1 MKSKFKK
8 LMAAALVLCLVLA
21 LLPVGVLADNTH
33 SIKLEFDNKFGSAT
47 VDKSTANSGETV
59 TVTSVPQ
66 LGYYT
71 ASVKYSTDGNSQGVP
86 ALRVNGTNDYQFTMP
101 DSDVTVTV
109 SYGATSASNITIVEN
124 ENCTITT
131 DPAGTAFP
139 DQTVKINVSDLES
152 GYSVDK
158 YSVIT
163 DDGMGGIVTV
173 KEDGTFIMP
182 QAPVKVSVT
191 LTYTEPVMYSVT
203 CEADETGGKISAD
216 AASYEAG
223 DTVTVTAIPDEGYQL
238 NRVWAEGTQ
247 LDLIVEA
254 AIVGNIAT
262 FTMPN
267 DDVTVRA
274 EFELIPVVETY
285 SINCVP
291 AEHGELFQDNTRY
304 QEGDIVKILYSPN
317 PGYQLASMRAFAS
330 GEGGHNLWNED
341 ITATQSFEMPGYNV
355 IVVATFVKVAD
366 TYTIGTN
373 VTGNGTVNV
382 SPASTAAAGDW
393 VTVTATPFEGY
404 KLALLNYS
412 FDGHTLTPVKIES
425 GVAFPMPAHN
435 ITVNAVFVPVSGEYA
450 INVTTDGGCTVSQP
464 VSAAY
469 GDYVTI
475 DIYMNAGHHLYNVY
489 LDKELVTDDVYWY
502 NGQWHY
508 SFYMP
513 NHDVDIYVT
522 TTTKY
527 FVNPVYNIDG
537 GAVEVWVKDAGGWD
551 STIFADKGD
560 WVCFKVS
567 PYSGYELGS
576 VSVIGRWSNQSYDV
590 HYNKYDGCYYF
601 KMPGESVDLSV
612 SFVDGQHR
620 VYVKDVSNG
629 SLTANVNW
637 AAEGDKVYVTAKPS
651 KGYELTWLSVK
662 AADGTVLKIY
672 EALGENTYYFYMPDQ
687 YVTVSGIFSLIS
699 SGLPFVDVNS
709 GAWYYDAVSFVYNKG
724 IMNGVTST
732 TFEPNSTITRGMVV
746 TMLWRMAGE
755 PYVSGGSFSDVASGR
770 YYSTAVAWAAKNGI
784 VDGYSST
791 VFGVNDPVTRE
802 QFATILYRYAKY
814 MGYSAT
820 GSSLTGYYDANS
832 VSSWARDA
840 MGWAV
845 KNGIITG
852 SGNSRLNPTGTASRA
867 EVAQMFMSF
876 YEFTT

>member
-21 LLPVGVLADNTH
+21 LLPAAAFAGDDGYSVTYYRKADTETP
-33 SIKLEFDNKFGSAT
+33 IYGDGYLYGT
-47 VDKSTANSGETV
+47 ITV
-59 TVTSVPQ
+59 TDSEGSTGPFDANTEVT
-66 LGYYT
+66 LT
-71 ASVKYSTDGNSQGVP
+71 ASSKENLRSELTYLSINGAEINLPLTDNQY
-86 ALRVNGTNDYQFTMP
+86 TF
-101 DSDVTVTV
+101 
-109 SYGATSASNITIVEN
+109 
-124 ENCTITT
+124 TITT
-131 DPAGTAFP
+131 HVAVVAEFSRVFDISTESVEGVANYGLSVQSSVKDKTITFTPEAADGYEITGVSINYYPTPDNDGISVDFTEANGTYSFNMPAGN
-139 DQTVKINVSDLES
+139 VKIIA
-152 GYSVDK
+152 
-158 YSVIT
+158 SVI
-163 DDGMGGIVTV
+163 
-173 KEDGTFIMP
+173 KAEP
-182 QAPVKVSVT
+182 PVNP
-191 LTYTEPVMYSVT
+191 TYTVG
-203 CEADETGGKISAD
+203 CEVVGGGGTIHVND
-216 AASYEAG
+216 NEAFHEG
-223 DTVTVTAIPDEGYQL
+223 DTVNVVVTAYPGYEL
-238 NRVWAEGTQ
+238 DKLVYVNLGADGEWNGTAPVTISNKQ
-247 LDLIVEA
+247 FA
-254 AIVGNIAT
+254 MPGNSVKVLAT
-262 FTMPN
+262 FTKVEDP
-267 DDVTVRA
+267 TV
-274 EFELIPVVETY
+274 E
-285 SINCVP
+285 
-291 AEHGELFQDNTRY
+291 
-304 QEGDIVKILYSPN
+304 K
-317 PGYQLASMRAFAS
+317 
-330 GEGGHNLWNED
+330 
-341 ITATQSFEMPGYNV
+341 
-355 IVVATFVKVAD
+355 
-366 TYTIGTN
+366 YTIGTN

-412 FDGHTLTPVKIES
+412 FDGHPWTPVKIES

-450 INVTTDGGCTVSQP
+450 INVKTDGGCTVSQP

-469 GDYVTI
+469 GEYVTI
-475 DIYMNAGHHLYNVY
+475 NIDMNAGHHLYNVY
-489 LDKELVTDDVYWY
+489 LDNELVTDDVYWY

-513 NHDVDIYVT
+513 RHDVDIYVT

-537 GAVEVWVKDAGGWD
+537 GTVEVWVKDAGGWD

-560 WVCFKVS
+560 WVCFKAS

-601 KMPGESVDLSV
+601 KMRGESVDLSV

-687 YVTVSGIFSLIS
+687 YVTVSGIFSVIS

-814 MGYSAT
+814 MGYSTT

>member
-21 LLPVGVLADNTH
+21 LLPAAAFAGDDGYSVTYYRKADTETPIYGDGYLYGTITVTDSEGSTGPFDADTEVTLTASSKENLRSELTYLSINGAEINLPLTNNQYTFTITTHVAVVAEFSRVFDISTESVEGVANYGLSVQSSVKDKTITFTPEAADGYEITGVSINYYPTPDNDGISVDYTVANGTYSFTMPAGDVKIIASVTEAEPPVNPTYTVGCEVVGGGGTIHVNDNQAFH
-33 SIKLEFDNKFGSAT
+33 A
-47 VDKSTANSGETV
+47 GETV
-59 TVTSVPQ
+59 
-66 LGYYT
+66 
-71 ASVKYSTDGNSQGVP
+71 
-86 ALRVNGTNDYQFTMP
+86 
-101 DSDVTVTV
+101 
-109 SYGATSASNITIVEN
+109 
-124 ENCTITT
+124 
-131 DPAGTAFP
+131 
-139 DQTVKINVSDLES
+139 NV
-152 GYSVDK
+152 YV
-158 YSVIT
+158 
-163 DDGMGGIVTV
+163 
-173 KEDGTFIMP
+173 
-182 QAPVKVSVT
+182 
-191 LTYTEPVMYSVT
+191 
-203 CEADETGGKISAD
+203 SAD
-216 AASYEAG
+216 
-223 DTVTVTAIPDEGYQL
+223 
-238 NRVWAEGTQ
+238 
-247 LDLIVEA
+247 
-254 AIVGNIAT
+254 
-262 FTMPN
+262 
-267 DDVTVRA
+267 
-274 EFELIPVVETY
+274 
-285 SINCVP
+285 
-291 AEHGELFQDNTRY
+291 
-304 QEGDIVKILYSPN
+304 
-317 PGYQLASMRAFAS
+317 PGYQLKSMHAIGNDS
-330 GEGGHNLWNED
+330 ENLWTAN
-341 ITATQSFEMPGYNV
+341 ITNTHSFTMPGCNV
-355 IVVATFVKVAD
+355 IVYATFEKVAD

-373 VTGNGTVNV
+373 VTGKGTVNV

-393 VTVTATPFEGY
+393 VTVTATPAEGY
-404 KLALLNYS
+404 KLELLNYS
-412 FDGHTLTPVKIES
+412 FDGHTWTPVKIES
-425 GVAFPMPAHN
+425 GKAFKMPAHN

-469 GDYVTI
+469 GEYVTI
-475 DIYMNAGHHLYNVY
+475 DIDMNAGHHLYNVY
-489 LDKELVTDDVYWY
+489 LDNELVTDDVYWY

-527 FVNPVYNIDG
+527 FVNPIYNIDG
-537 GAVEVWVKDAGGWD
+537 GTVALWVKDAGGWD

-590 HYNKYDGCYYF
+590 HYNNYDGCYYF

-814 MGYSAT
+814 MGYSTT

>member
-1 MKSKFKK
+1 M
-8 LMAAALVLCLVLA
+8 LPAAAFAGDDEGTQTPGQGGGSL
-21 LLPVGVLADNTH
+21 GESYT
-33 SIKLEFDNKFGSAT
+33 IKVQNNKGYAPS
-47 VDKSTANSGETV
+47 NGTV
-59 TVTSVPQ
+59 TVKVNDGDAQTVSTGNQEFSAEAGATITIECTANTGAAFVSLESDDVT
-66 LGYYT
+66 LGESGGGTYT
-71 ASVKYSTDGNSQGVP
+71 
-86 ALRVNGTNDYQFTMP
+86 FTMP
-101 DSDVTVTV
+101 KSNVTLTVMFQRLYSITTATDLVIENGAIDFPEKAYNTQEVTITATPAAGYELESVTINGNGVDSDIAVTV
-109 SYGATSASNITIVEN
+109 S
-124 ENCTITT
+124 
-131 DPAGTAFP
+131 
-139 DQTVKINVSDLES
+139 
-152 GYSVDK
+152 
-158 YSVIT
+158 
-163 DDGMGGIVTV
+163 
-173 KEDGTFIMP
+173 
-182 QAPVKVSVT
+182 
-191 LTYTEPVMYSVT
+191 
-203 CEADETGGKISAD
+203 
-216 AASYEAG
+216 
-223 DTVTVTAIPDEGYQL
+223 
-238 NRVWAEGTQ
+238 
-247 LDLIVEA
+247 
-254 AIVGNIAT
+254 GNKAT
-262 FTMPN
+262 FTMPDYPVIIN
-267 DDVTVRA
+267 TVTFKAVAVEPTYTVGYDVVGGGGEISVSNQA
-274 EFELIPVVETY
+274 YHKGDAVNVVVTAY
-285 SINCVP
+285 
-291 AEHGELFQDNTRY
+291 
-304 QEGDIVKILYSPN
+304 
-317 PGYQLASMRAFAS
+317 PGYELDKLVYVNLGADGEWNGTAPVTISNKQFA
-330 GEGGHNLWNED
+330 
-341 ITATQSFEMPGYNV
+341 MPGNSV
-355 IVVATFVKVAD
+355 KVLATFTKVED
-366 TYTIGTN
+366 PTVEKYTIGTN
-373 VTGNGTVNV
+373 VTGKGTVNV

-393 VTVTATPFEGY
+393 VTVTATPAEGY
-404 KLALLNYS
+404 KLELLNYS

-435 ITVNAVFVPVSGEYA
+435 ITVYAVFVPVSGEYA

-489 LDKELVTDDVYWY
+489 LDNELVTDDVYWY
-502 NGQWHY
+502 DGQWHY

-537 GAVEVWVKDAGGWD
+537 GTVEVWVKDAGGWD

-576 VSVIGRWSNQSYDV
+576 VSVTGRWSNQSYDV
-590 HYNKYDGCYYF
+590 HYNNYDGCYYF

-814 MGYSAT
+814 MGYSTT

>member
-21 LLPVGVLADNTH
+21 LLPAAAFAGDDGYSVTYYRKADTETP
-33 SIKLEFDNKFGSAT
+33 IYGDGYLYGT
-47 VDKSTANSGETV
+47 ITV
-59 TVTSVPQ
+59 TDSEGSTGPFDANTEVT
-66 LGYYT
+66 LT
-71 ASVKYSTDGNSQGVP
+71 ASSKENLRSELTYLSINGAEINLPLTNNQYTFTITTHVAVVAEFSRVFDISTESVEGVANYGLSVQSSVKDKTITFTPEAADGYEITGVSINYYP
-86 ALRVNGTNDYQFTMP
+86 TPDNDGISVDYTVANGTYSFTMP
-101 DSDVTVTV
+101 
-109 SYGATSASNITIVEN
+109 
-124 ENCTITT
+124 
-131 DPAGTAFP
+131 AG
-139 DQTVKINVSDLES
+139 DVKI
-152 GYSVDK
+152 
-158 YSVIT
+158 I
-163 DDGMGGIVTV
+163 
-173 KEDGTFIMP
+173 
-182 QAPVKVSVT
+182 ASVT
-191 LTYTEPVMYSVT
+191 EAEPPVNPTYTVG
-203 CEADETGGKISAD
+203 CEVVGGGGTIHVND
-216 AASYEAG
+216 NEAFHQG
-223 DTVTVTAIPDEGYQL
+223 DTVNVYVSAD
-238 NRVWAEGTQ
+238 
-247 LDLIVEA
+247 
-254 AIVGNIAT
+254 
-262 FTMPN
+262 
-267 DDVTVRA
+267 
-274 EFELIPVVETY
+274 
-285 SINCVP
+285 
-291 AEHGELFQDNTRY
+291 
-304 QEGDIVKILYSPN
+304 
-317 PGYQLASMRAFAS
+317 PGYQLKSMVAVGDDS
-330 GEGGHNLWNED
+330 QNLWTAN
-341 ITATQSFEMPGYNV
+341 ITDTHSFEMPGCNV
-355 IVVATFVKVAD
+355 IVTATFEKVAD

-373 VTGNGTVNV
+373 FTGKGTVTV
-382 SPASTAAAGDW
+382 SPTGPVTEDTM
-393 VTVTATPFEGY
+393 VTVTATPAEGY
-404 KLALLNYS
+404 KLELLNYS
-412 FDGHTLTPVKIES
+412 FNGHTWTPVDIKS
-425 GVAFPMPAHN
+425 GKAFKMPAHN

-489 LDKELVTDDVYWY
+489 LDNELVTDDVYWY
-502 NGQWHY
+502 DGQWHY

-527 FVNPVYNIDG
+527 FVNPIYNIDG
-537 GAVEVWVKDAGGWD
+537 GTVEVWVKDAGGWD

-560 WVCFKVS
+560 WVCFKAS
-567 PYSGYELGS
+567 PYSGYELGG

-590 HYNKYDGCYYF
+590 HYNNYDGCYYF

-687 YVTVSGIFSLIS
+687 YVTVSGIFSVIS

-814 MGYSAT
+814 MGYSTT

>member
-21 LLPVGVLADNTH
+21 LLPAAAFADGDGDGTQEPSLGEGLLGGNTCA
-33 SIKLEFDNKFGSAT
+33 ITYEN
-47 VDKSTANSGETV
+47 ANETLKPGGIYDYGTV
-59 TVTSVPQ
+59 TVVPKNGNGEGAPDE
-66 LGYYT
+66 LEKGTEVVIT
-71 ASVKYSTDGNSQGVP
+71 ATPNPGCGIFKFTVGDKVVEITDPTKSYSTEYTIIQDTTITAGFNTVYNITIPTFEHGSITADKAAFAGDRVTLNVLPEKGYAVKGLTFYKDDGAVAEIELDGSN
-86 ALRVNGTNDYQFTMP
+86 TFTMP
-101 DSDVTVTV
+101 EYNVRISASFERVSVMEYYSVECQVFGGHGNVSAAFPQYIQGNTVELSINPDTGYVLDQLYYVEKGGFFDPQPITNASFEMPAYDVIVYATFEPAPNTYTISTNITGKGTVTV
-109 SYGATSASNITIVEN
+109 SPTG
-124 ENCTITT
+124 
-131 DPAGTAFP
+131 
-139 DQTVKINVSDLES
+139 
-152 GYSVDK
+152 
-158 YSVIT
+158 
-163 DDGMGGIVTV
+163 
-173 KEDGTFIMP
+173 
-182 QAPVKVSVT
+182 PV
-191 LTYTEPVMYSVT
+191 
-203 CEADETGGKISAD
+203 
-216 AASYEAG
+216 
-223 DTVTVTAIPDEGYQL
+223 
-238 NRVWAEGTQ
+238 AEG
-247 LDLIVEA
+247 E
-254 AIVGNIAT
+254 
-262 FTMPN
+262 
-267 DDVTVRA
+267 
-274 EFELIPVVETY
+274 
-285 SINCVP
+285 
-291 AEHGELFQDNTRY
+291 
-304 QEGDIVKILYSPN
+304 
-317 PGYQLASMRAFAS
+317 
-330 GEGGHNLWNED
+330 
-341 ITATQSFEMPGYNV
+341 
-355 IVVATFVKVAD
+355 
-366 TYTIGTN
+366 
-373 VTGNGTVNV
+373 
-382 SPASTAAAGDW
+382 W
-393 VTVTATPFEGY
+393 VTVTATPAEGY
-404 KLALLNYS
+404 KLAALRY
-412 FDGHTLTPVKIES
+412 FVDGQTWAPENVTS
-425 GVAFPMPAHN
+425 GVPFRMPGYN
-435 ITVNAVFVPVSGEYA
+435 ITVYAVFVPVSGEYA
-450 INVTTDGGCTVSQP
+450 INVTTDGGCKVSQP

-489 LDKELVTDDVYWY
+489 LDNELVTDDVYWY

-537 GAVEVWVKDAGGWD
+537 GTVEVWVKDAGGWD

-576 VSVIGRWSNQSYDV
+576 VSVTGRWSNQSYDV

-687 YVTVSGIFSLIS
+687 YVTVSGIFSVIS

-814 MGYSAT
+814 MGYSTT

>member
-21 LLPVGVLADNTH
+21 LLPAAAFAGDDAGTQDPSQGEGSLGGNTCT
-33 SIKLEFDNKFGSAT
+33 ITYEN
-47 VDKSTANSGETV
+47 ANETPKPGGIYDYGTV
-59 TVTSVPQ
+59 TVVPKNSNDEGAPAE
-66 LGYYT
+66 LEKNTKVVITATPNPGCGIFTFTVGDEVVEITDPTKSYSIDYT
-71 ASVKYSTDGNSQGVP
+71 IIQDTTITAGFN
-86 ALRVNGTNDYQFTMP
+86 
-101 DSDVTVTV
+101 TV
-109 SYGATSASNITIVEN
+109 YNITIPTFEHGS
-124 ENCTITT
+124 ITA
-131 DPAGTAFP
+131 DKVAFAG
-139 DQTVKINVSDLES
+139 DR
-152 GYSVDK
+152 
-158 YSVIT
+158 
-163 DDGMGGIVTV
+163 
-173 KEDGTFIMP
+173 
-182 QAPVKVSVT
+182 VT
-191 LTYTEPVMYSVT
+191 LNVLPDRGYAVKGLTFYN
-203 CEADETGGKISAD
+203 ADTNAVAD
-216 AASYEAG
+216 IE
-223 DTVTVTAIPDEGYQL
+223 
-238 NRVWAEGTQ
+238 
-247 LDLIVEA
+247 LD
-254 AIVGNIAT
+254 GSNT
-262 FTMPN
+262 FTMPEYNVRISASFEPVSVMDYYSVECDVIGGHGTVYADNSKYIQGQTVNLTITN
-267 DDVTVRA
+267 D
-274 EFELIPVVETY
+274 
-285 SINCVP
+285 
-291 AEHGELFQDNTRY
+291 
-304 QEGDIVKILYSPN
+304 
-317 PGYQLASMRAFAS
+317 PGYMLNQLYYV
-330 GEGGHNLWNED
+330 EKGGFFD
-341 ITATQSFEMPGYNV
+341 PQPITNASFEMPAYDV
-355 IVVATFVKVAD
+355 IVYAIFDKVAD

-412 FDGHTLTPVKIES
+412 FNGHTWTPVKIES

-435 ITVNAVFVPVSGEYA
+435 ITVYAVFVPVSGEYA
-450 INVTTDGGCTVSQP
+450 INVKTDDGCTVSQP

-489 LDKELVTDDVYWY
+489 LDNELVTDDVYWY
-502 NGQWHY
+502 DGQWHY

-527 FVNPVYNIDG
+527 FVNPIYNIDG

-560 WVCFKVS
+560 WVCFKVT

-576 VSVIGRWSNQSYDV
+576 VSVTGRWSNYSYDV
-590 HYNKYDGCYYF
+590 HYNNYDGCYYF

-814 MGYSAT
+814 MGYSTT

>member
-21 LLPVGVLADNTH
+21 LLPAAAFADGSDEPSLLGPGDVTFTYENFSGVNFGTDGTGYTYGEIMVAENDNGGYTLTAKPDAGYGLKLLSINDEDVTITADPGEKFTRDFGIGLDTT
-33 SIKLEFDNKFGSAT
+33 SVVIKASFNQVFE
-47 VDKSTANSGETV
+47 VDVADRANG
-59 TVTSVPQ
+59 TVTS
-66 LGYYT
+66 
-71 ASVKYSTDGNSQGVP
+71 
-86 ALRVNGTNDYQFTMP
+86 
-101 DSDVTVTV
+101 
-109 SYGATSASNITIVEN
+109 
-124 ENCTITT
+124 
-131 DPAGTAFP
+131 
-139 DQTVKINVSDLES
+139 
-152 GYSVDK
+152 DK
-158 YSVIT
+158 YKAFE
-163 DDGMGGIVTV
+163 DDT
-173 KEDGTFIMP
+173 
-182 QAPVKVSVT
+182 VT
-191 LTYTEPVMYSVT
+191 LTISPDTGYAISGDGVVVKQKDGTPVNVTPTVGSKCSFKMPAANVFVSADFVEATIEPEPEPETYTVT
-203 CEADETGGKISAD
+203 C
-216 AASYEAG
+216 
-223 DTVTVTAIPDEGYQL
+223 
-238 NRVWAEGTQ
+238 W
-247 LDLIVEA
+247 
-254 AIVGNIAT
+254 
-262 FTMPN
+262 
-267 DDVTVRA
+267 
-274 EFELIPVVETY
+274 
-285 SINCVP
+285 P
-291 AEHGELFQDNTRY
+291 AENGDLLQDNTRY
-304 QEGDIVKILYSPN
+304 KEGDIVTIAYLPDK
-317 PGYQLASMRAFAS
+317 GYRLASMRALAYGDS
-330 GEGGHNLWNED
+330 GNILWNED
-341 ITATQSFEMPGYNV
+341 ITETNSFEMPASNV
-355 IVVATFVKVAD
+355 VVFATFEPAPN

-373 VTGNGTVNV
+373 VTGKGSVTV
-382 SPASTAAAGDW
+382 SPTGPVAKDTL
-393 VTVTATPFEGY
+393 VTVTATPAEGY
-404 KLALLNYS
+404 RLAALRYFVN
-412 FDGHTLTPVKIES
+412 GETLAPVDIMDS
-425 GVAFPMPAHN
+425 GTFWMPAHN
-435 ITVNAVFVPVSGEYA
+435 ITVYAVFVPVSGEYA
-450 INVTTDGGCTVSQP
+450 INVTTDSGCTVSQP

-489 LDKELVTDDVYWY
+489 LDNELVTDDVYWY
-502 NGQWHY
+502 DGQWHY

-522 TTTKY
+522 TITKY

-537 GAVEVWVKDAGGWD
+537 GAVEVWVKDASGWD

-560 WVCFKVS
+560 WVCFKAS
-567 PYSGYELGS
+567 PYSGYELGG
-576 VSVIGRWSNQSYDV
+576 VSVTGRWTNSSYDV
-590 HYNKYDGCYYF
+590 HYNNYDGCYYF

-687 YVTVSGIFSLIS
+687 YVTVSGIFSVIS

-814 MGYSAT
+814 MGYSTT

-845 KNGIITG
+845 RNGIITG

>member
-21 LLPVGVLADNTH
+21 LLPAAAFAGDDGYSVTYYRKADTETP
-33 SIKLEFDNKFGSAT
+33 IYGDGYLYGT
-47 VDKSTANSGETV
+47 ITV
-59 TVTSVPQ
+59 TDSEGSTGPFDANTEVT
-66 LGYYT
+66 LT
-71 ASVKYSTDGNSQGVP
+71 ASSKENLRSELTYLSINGAEINLPLTDNQY
-86 ALRVNGTNDYQFTMP
+86 TF
-101 DSDVTVTV
+101 
-109 SYGATSASNITIVEN
+109 
-124 ENCTITT
+124 TITT
-131 DPAGTAFP
+131 HVAVVAEFSRVFDISTESVEGVANYGLSVQSSVKDKTITFTPEAADGYEITGVSINYYPTPDNDGISVDFTEANGTYSFNMPAG
-139 DQTVKINVSDLES
+139 DVKIIA
-152 GYSVDK
+152 
-158 YSVIT
+158 SVI
-163 DDGMGGIVTV
+163 
-173 KEDGTFIMP
+173 KAEP
-182 QAPVKVSVT
+182 PVNP
-191 LTYTEPVMYSVT
+191 TYTVG
-203 CEADETGGKISAD
+203 CEVVGGGGTIRVNDNQAFQQ
-216 AASYEAG
+216 G
-223 DTVTVTAIPDEGYQL
+223 DTVNVYVSAD
-238 NRVWAEGTQ
+238 
-247 LDLIVEA
+247 
-254 AIVGNIAT
+254 
-262 FTMPN
+262 
-267 DDVTVRA
+267 
-274 EFELIPVVETY
+274 
-285 SINCVP
+285 
-291 AEHGELFQDNTRY
+291 
-304 QEGDIVKILYSPN
+304 
-317 PGYQLASMRAFAS
+317 PGYQLASMRAFAYGDS
-330 GEGGHNLWNED
+330 GNILWNKD
-341 ITATQSFEMPGYNV
+341 ITATQSFEMPASNV
-355 IVVATFVKVAD
+355 IVVATFKQVAD
-366 TYTIGTN
+366 TYTISTN
-373 VTGNGTVNV
+373 ITGKGIVTV
-382 SPASTAAAGDW
+382 SPTGPVTAGTP
-393 VTVTATPFEGY
+393 VTVTATPAEGY
-404 KLALLNYS
+404 KLAALRY
-412 FDGHTLTPVKIES
+412 FVDGQTWPPVEITS

-469 GDYVTI
+469 GEYVTI

-489 LDKELVTDDVYWY
+489 LDNELVTDDVYWY

-560 WVCFKVS
+560 WVCFKAS

-576 VSVIGRWSNQSYDV
+576 VSVTGRWSNQSYDV

-814 MGYSAT
+814 MGYST
-820 GSSLTGYYDANS
+820 VGSSLTGYYDANS

>member
-21 LLPVGVLADNTH
+21 LLPAAAFAGDDGYSVTYYRKADTETPIYGDGYLYGTITVTD
-33 SIKLEFDNKFGSAT
+33 SEGSAGPF
-47 VDKSTANSGETV
+47 DANTEV
-59 TVTSVPQ
+59 T
-66 LGYYT
+66 LT
-71 ASVKYSTDGNSQGVP
+71 ASSKENLRSELTYLSINGAEINLPLTNNQYTFTITTHVAVVAEFSRVFDISTESVEGVANYGLSVQSSVKDKTITFTPEAADGYEITGVSINYYP
-86 ALRVNGTNDYQFTMP
+86 TPDNDGISVDYTVANGTYSFTMP
-101 DSDVTVTV
+101 
-109 SYGATSASNITIVEN
+109 
-124 ENCTITT
+124 
-131 DPAGTAFP
+131 AG
-139 DQTVKINVSDLES
+139 DVKI
-152 GYSVDK
+152 
-158 YSVIT
+158 I
-163 DDGMGGIVTV
+163 
-173 KEDGTFIMP
+173 
-182 QAPVKVSVT
+182 ASVT
-191 LTYTEPVMYSVT
+191 EAEPPVNPTYTVG
-203 CEADETGGKISAD
+203 CEVVGGGGTIHVND
-216 AASYEAG
+216 NEAFHEG
-223 DTVTVTAIPDEGYQL
+223 DTVNVVVTAY
-238 NRVWAEGTQ
+238 
-247 LDLIVEA
+247 
-254 AIVGNIAT
+254 
-262 FTMPN
+262 
-267 DDVTVRA
+267 
-274 EFELIPVVETY
+274 
-285 SINCVP
+285 
-291 AEHGELFQDNTRY
+291 
-304 QEGDIVKILYSPN
+304 
-317 PGYQLASMRAFAS
+317 PGYQLKSMYAIGDDS
-330 GEGGHNLWNED
+330 ENLWTAN
-341 ITATQSFEMPGYNV
+341 ITNTHSFTMPGCNV
-355 IVVATFVKVAD
+355 VVYATFEKVAD
-366 TYTIGTN
+366 TYTISTN
-373 VTGNGTVNV
+373 VTGKGSVTV
-382 SPASTAAAGDW
+382 SPTGPVAEGEW
-393 VTVTATPFEGY
+393 VTVTATPAEGY

-412 FDGHTLTPVKIES
+412 FNGHTWTPVKIES
-425 GVAFPMPAHN
+425 GVAFRMPAHN
-435 ITVNAVFVPVSGEYA
+435 ITVYAVFVPVSGEYA

-489 LDKELVTDDVYWY
+489 LDNELVTDDVYWY
-502 NGQWHY
+502 DGQWHY

-537 GAVEVWVKDAGGWD
+537 GTVEVWVKDAGGWD

-576 VSVIGRWSNQSYDV
+576 VSVTGRWTNSSYDV

-814 MGYSAT
+814 MGYSTT

>member
-21 LLPVGVLADNTH
+21 LLPAAAFADVDAGTQDPGQGGGSLGGNTCT
-33 SIKLEFDNKFGSAT
+33 ITYEN
-47 VDKSTANSGETV
+47 ANGTLKPGGIYDYGTV
-59 TVTSVPQ
+59 TVVPKNSNNQ
-66 LGYYT
+66 GAPAELEKNTEVVIT
-71 ASVKYSTDGNSQGVP
+71 ATPNQDCGIFEFTVGDKVVEITDPTRSYSTDYTIIQD
-86 ALRVNGTNDYQFTMP
+86 TTI
-101 DSDVTVTV
+101 TVGFNTV
-109 SYGATSASNITIVEN
+109 YNITIPQFEHGS
-124 ENCTITT
+124 ITA
-131 DPAGTAFP
+131 DKVAFAG
-139 DQTVKINVSDLES
+139 DQ
-152 GYSVDK
+152 
-158 YSVIT
+158 
-163 DDGMGGIVTV
+163 
-173 KEDGTFIMP
+173 
-182 QAPVKVSVT
+182 VT
-191 LTYTEPVMYSVT
+191 LSVLPDRGYAVKGLT
-203 CEADETGGKISAD
+203 FYNADTNAVAD
-216 AASYEAG
+216 
-223 DTVTVTAIPDEGYQL
+223 IK
-238 NRVWAEGTQ
+238 
-247 LDLIVEA
+247 LD
-254 AIVGNIAT
+254 GNNT
-262 FTMPN
+262 FTMPEYN
-267 DDVTVRA
+267 VRISAYFEPAPVMTYYSVECQVYGGHGNVSAAFPQYIQGNTV
-274 EFELIPVVETY
+274 EL
-285 SINCVP
+285 SINPDTGYVLDQLYYVEKGGFYDP
-291 AEHGELFQDNTRY
+291 QPITNT
-304 QEGDIVKILYSPN
+304 
-317 PGYQLASMRAFAS
+317 
-330 GEGGHNLWNED
+330 
-341 ITATQSFEMPGYNV
+341 SFEMPGYNV
-355 IVVATFVKVAD
+355 IVVATFEKVAD

-412 FDGHTLTPVKIES
+412 FDGHTWTPVKIES

-450 INVTTDGGCTVSQP
+450 INVKTDGGCTVSQP

-489 LDKELVTDDVYWY
+489 LDNELVTDDVYWY

-560 WVCFKVS
+560 WVCFKVT

-576 VSVIGRWSNQSYDV
+576 VSVTGRWSNYSYDV
-590 HYNKYDGCYYF
+590 HYNNYDGCYYF

-687 YVTVSGIFSLIS
+687 YVTVSGIFSVIS

-814 MGYSAT
+814 MGYSTT

>member
-21 LLPVGVLADNTH
+21 LLPAAAFADGSDEPSLLGPGDVTFTYENFSGVNFGTDGTGYTYGEIMVAENDNGGYTLTAKPDAGYGLKLLSINDEDVTITADPGEKFTRDFGIGLDTT
-33 SIKLEFDNKFGSAT
+33 SVVIKASFNQVFE
-47 VDKSTANSGETV
+47 VDVADRANG
-59 TVTSVPQ
+59 TVTS
-66 LGYYT
+66 
-71 ASVKYSTDGNSQGVP
+71 
-86 ALRVNGTNDYQFTMP
+86 
-101 DSDVTVTV
+101 
-109 SYGATSASNITIVEN
+109 
-124 ENCTITT
+124 
-131 DPAGTAFP
+131 
-139 DQTVKINVSDLES
+139 
-152 GYSVDK
+152 DK
-158 YSVIT
+158 YKAFE
-163 DDGMGGIVTV
+163 DDT
-173 KEDGTFIMP
+173 
-182 QAPVKVSVT
+182 VT
-191 LTYTEPVMYSVT
+191 LTISPDTGYAISGDGVVVKQKDGTPVNVTPTVGSKCSFKMPAANVFVSADFVEATIEPEPEPETYTVT
-203 CEADETGGKISAD
+203 C
-216 AASYEAG
+216 
-223 DTVTVTAIPDEGYQL
+223 
-238 NRVWAEGTQ
+238 W
-247 LDLIVEA
+247 
-254 AIVGNIAT
+254 
-262 FTMPN
+262 
-267 DDVTVRA
+267 
-274 EFELIPVVETY
+274 
-285 SINCVP
+285 P
-291 AEHGELFQDNTRY
+291 AENGDLLQDNTRY
-304 QEGDIVKILYSPN
+304 KEGDIVTIAYLPDK
-317 PGYQLASMRAFAS
+317 GYRLASMRALAYGDS
-330 GEGGHNLWNED
+330 GNILWNED
-341 ITATQSFEMPGYNV
+341 ITETNSFEMPASNV
-355 IVVATFVKVAD
+355 VVFATFEPAPN

-373 VTGNGTVNV
+373 VTGKGSVTV
-382 SPASTAAAGDW
+382 SPTGPVAKDTL
-393 VTVTATPFEGY
+393 VTVTATPAEGY
-404 KLALLNYS
+404 RLAALRYFVN
-412 FDGHTLTPVKIES
+412 GETLAPVDIMDS
-425 GVAFPMPAHN
+425 GTFWMPAHN
-435 ITVNAVFVPVSGEYA
+435 ITVYAVFVPVSGEYA

-489 LDKELVTDDVYWY
+489 LDNELVTDDVYWY

-560 WVCFKVS
+560 WVCFKAS

-576 VSVIGRWSNQSYDV
+576 VSVTGRWSNQSYDV

-687 YVTVSGIFSLIS
+687 YVTVSGIFSVIS

-814 MGYSAT
+814 MGYSTT

>member
-21 LLPVGVLADNTH
+21 LLPAAAFANDDGTDPAPLTPDEVTFTYENFSGCN
-33 SIKLEFDNKFGSAT
+33 FGPDGTGYTYGEIT
-47 VDKSTANSGETV
+47 VAENENSGYTLTATPDAGYGLKLLSINDEDV
-59 TVTSVPQ
+59 TITADPGEDFTYDFGIGLGTTSVIIKASFNQVFEVDVADMANGSVTPDKAKAFEDDIVT
-66 LGYYT
+66 LTISPETGY
-71 ASVKYSTDGNSQGVP
+71 AISGDGVKVEE
-86 ALRVNGTNDYQFTMP
+86 LNGIP
-101 DSDVTVTV
+101 VTV
-109 SYGATSASNITIVEN
+109 SDTVGSKCSFKMPAANVFVSADFVEATIEP
-124 ENCTITT
+124 E
-131 DPAGTAFP
+131 PEP
-139 DQTVKINVSDLES
+139 E
-152 GYSVDK
+152 
-158 YSVIT
+158 
-163 DDGMGGIVTV
+163 
-173 KEDGTFIMP
+173 
-182 QAPVKVSVT
+182 
-191 LTYTEPVMYSVT
+191 TYTVT
-203 CEADETGGKISAD
+203 C
-216 AASYEAG
+216 
-223 DTVTVTAIPDEGYQL
+223 
-238 NRVWAEGTQ
+238 W
-247 LDLIVEA
+247 
-254 AIVGNIAT
+254 
-262 FTMPN
+262 
-267 DDVTVRA
+267 
-274 EFELIPVVETY
+274 
-285 SINCVP
+285 P
-291 AEHGELFQDNTRY
+291 AENGDLLQDNTRY
-304 QEGDIVKILYSPN
+304 KEGDIVTIAYLPDK
-317 PGYQLASMRAFAS
+317 GYRLASMRALAYGDS
-330 GEGGHNLWNED
+330 GNILWNED
-341 ITATQSFEMPGYNV
+341 ITETNSFEMPASNV
-355 IVVATFVKVAD
+355 VVFATFEPAPN

-373 VTGNGTVNV
+373 VTGKGSVTV
-382 SPASTAAAGDW
+382 SPTGPVAEGEW
-393 VTVTATPFEGY
+393 VTVTATPAEGY
-404 KLALLNYS
+404 KLAALRY
-412 FDGHTLTPVKIES
+412 FVDGETCAPENVTS
-425 GVAFPMPAHN
+425 GVPFRMPGYN

-475 DIYMNAGHHLYNVY
+475 DIVMNSGYHLYNVY
-489 LDKELVTDDVYWY
+489 LDNELVTDDVYWY
-502 NGQWHY
+502 DGQWHY

-560 WVCFKVS
+560 WVCFKVT

-576 VSVIGRWSNQSYDV
+576 VSVIGRWSNYSYDV
-590 HYNKYDGCYYF
+590 HYNNYDGCYYF
-601 KMPGESVDLSV
+601 KMHGESVDLSV

-687 YVTVSGIFSLIS
+687 YVTVSGIFSVIS

-814 MGYSAT
+814 MGYST
-820 GSSLTGYYDANS
+820 VGSSLTGYYDANS

-845 KNGIITG
+845 RNGIITG

>member
-1 MKSKFKK
+1 MKMKSKFKK

-21 LLPVGVLADNTH
+21 LLPAAAFADGGDSAGSVGDPSSPSGDPQDPSKVTFTYENFSGGKFDEDGTKYTFGEIKVTKNETSGYTLTAKPDPGYGLKLLSIDGEEVTIKAGPGDEFIYNFGIGVGTTSVVIKASFNKVFKVDVDDMTGGSVKPDKYKAFEDDNVTLT
-33 SIKLEFDNKFGSAT
+33 IEPDTGYAI
-47 VDKSTANSGETV
+47 SGEGVVVKQLDGTTV
-59 TVTSVPQ
+59 PVSDTVGSKC
-66 LGYYT
+66 
-71 ASVKYSTDGNSQGVP
+71 S
-86 ALRVNGTNDYQFTMP
+86 FTMP
-101 DSDVTVTV
+101 AADVFVSADFVGAAIDPEPETYTVTCWP
-109 SYGATSASNITIVEN
+109 AEN
-124 ENCTITT
+124 GELFQGNTR
-131 DPAGTAFP
+131 
-139 DQTVKINVSDLES
+139 
-152 GYSVDK
+152 Y
-158 YSVIT
+158 
-163 DDGMGGIVTV
+163 
-173 KEDGTFIMP
+173 KE
-182 QAPVKVSVT
+182 
-191 LTYTEPVMYSVT
+191 
-203 CEADETGGKISAD
+203 
-216 AASYEAG
+216 G
-223 DTVTVTAIPDEGYQL
+223 DTVTIAYTA
-238 NRVWAEGTQ
+238 
-247 LDLIVEA
+247 
-254 AIVGNIAT
+254 
-262 FTMPN
+262 
-267 DDVTVRA
+267 
-274 EFELIPVVETY
+274 
-285 SINCVP
+285 
-291 AEHGELFQDNTRY
+291 
-304 QEGDIVKILYSPN
+304 N
-317 PGYQLASMRAFAS
+317 PGYQLASMRAFAYGDS
-330 GEGGHNLWNED
+330 GNILWDKD
-341 ITATQSFEMPGYNV
+341 ITATRSFEMPAFD
-355 IVVATFVKVAD
+355 VVVFATFKPVAD
-366 TYTIGTN
+366 TYTIKTEQM
-373 VTGNGTVNV
+373 GNGTVTV

-393 VTVTATPFEGY
+393 VTVTATPAEGY
-404 KLALLNYS
+404 KLELLNYS
-412 FDGHTLTPVKIES
+412 FDGHTWTPVKIES
-425 GVAFPMPAHN
+425 GKAFKMPAHN

-450 INVTTDGGCTVSQP
+450 INVKTDGGCTVSQP

-469 GDYVTI
+469 GEYVTI

-489 LDKELVTDDVYWY
+489 IDNELVTDDVYWY
-502 NGQWHY
+502 DGQWHY

-537 GAVEVWVKDAGGWD
+537 GTVEVWVKDAGGWD

-560 WVCFKVS
+560 WVCFKVT

-576 VSVIGRWSNQSYDV
+576 VSVTGRWTNSSYDV
-590 HYNKYDGCYYF
+590 HYNNYDGCYYF

-687 YVTVSGIFSLIS
+687 YVTVSGIFSVIS

-814 MGYSAT
+814 MGYSTT

>member
-21 LLPVGVLADNTH
+21 LLPAAAFADGGDSAGSVGDPSSPSGDPQDPSKVTFTYENFSGGKFDEDGTKYTFGEIKVTKNETSGYTLTAKPDPGYGLKLLSIDGEEVTITADPGEKFTYDFGIGLGTT
-33 SIKLEFDNKFGSAT
+33 SVVIKASFNQVFEVDVADMANGSVTPDKAKAFEDDTVTLTISPETGYAISGDGVKVEEQDGTRVNVSAT
-47 VDKSTANSGETV
+47 VGSKCSFKMPAANVFVSADFVEATIEPEPEPETYTV
-59 TVTSVPQ
+59 T
-66 LGYYT
+66 
-71 ASVKYSTDGNSQGVP
+71 
-86 ALRVNGTNDYQFTMP
+86 
-101 DSDVTVTV
+101 
-109 SYGATSASNITIVEN
+109 
-124 ENCTITT
+124 C
-131 DPAGTAFP
+131 
-139 DQTVKINVSDLES
+139 
-152 GYSVDK
+152 
-158 YSVIT
+158 
-163 DDGMGGIVTV
+163 
-173 KEDGTFIMP
+173 
-182 QAPVKVSVT
+182 
-191 LTYTEPVMYSVT
+191 
-203 CEADETGGKISAD
+203 
-216 AASYEAG
+216 
-223 DTVTVTAIPDEGYQL
+223 
-238 NRVWAEGTQ
+238 W
-247 LDLIVEA
+247 
-254 AIVGNIAT
+254 
-262 FTMPN
+262 
-267 DDVTVRA
+267 
-274 EFELIPVVETY
+274 
-285 SINCVP
+285 P
-291 AEHGELFQDNTRY
+291 AENGDLLQDNTRY
-304 QEGDIVKILYSPN
+304 KEGDIVTIAYLPDK
-317 PGYQLASMRAFAS
+317 GYRLASMRALAYGDS
-330 GEGGHNLWNED
+330 GNILWNED
-341 ITATQSFEMPGYNV
+341 ITETNSFEMPASNV
-355 IVVATFVKVAD
+355 VVFATFEPAPN

-373 VTGNGTVNV
+373 VTGKGSVTV
-382 SPASTAAAGDW
+382 SPTGPVAEDTM
-393 VTVTATPFEGY
+393 VTVTATPAEGY
-404 KLALLNYS
+404 KLELLNYS
-412 FDGHTLTPVKIES
+412 FDGHTWAPVDIMDS
-425 GVAFPMPAHN
+425 GTFWMPAHN
-435 ITVNAVFVPVSGEYA
+435 ITVYAVFVPVSGEYA

-489 LDKELVTDDVYWY
+489 LDNELVTDDVYWY
-502 NGQWHY
+502 DGQWHY

-560 WVCFKVS
+560 WVCFKAS

-576 VSVIGRWSNQSYDV
+576 VSVTGRWSNQSYDV

-687 YVTVSGIFSLIS
+687 YVTVSGIFSVIS

-814 MGYSAT
+814 MGYSTT

>member
-21 LLPVGVLADNTH
+21 LLPAAAFAGDDEGTQIPGQGGGSLGESYT
-33 SIKLEFDNKFGSAT
+33 IKVQNNKGYAPS
-47 VDKSTANSGETV
+47 NGTV
-59 TVTSVPQ
+59 TVKVNDGDAQTVSTGNQEFSAEAGATITIECTANTGAAFVSLESGDVDLGEGGGGTFTFEMPAKDVTLTVSFQRLYSITTATDLVIENGKISFPEEAYNTQEVTIKAMPDAGYELESVSVN
-66 LGYYT
+66 GVDRDYT
-71 ASVKYSTDGNSQGVP
+71 A
-86 ALRVNGTNDYQFTMP
+86 
-101 DSDVTVTV
+101 TVTV
-109 SYGATSASNITIVEN
+109 SG
-124 ENCTITT
+124 
-131 DPAGTAFP
+131 
-139 DQTVKINVSDLES
+139 NVA
-152 GYSVDK
+152 K
-158 YSVIT
+158 
-163 DDGMGGIVTV
+163 
-173 KEDGTFIMP
+173 
-182 QAPVKVSVT
+182 
-191 LTYTEPVMYSVT
+191 
-203 CEADETGGKISAD
+203 
-216 AASYEAG
+216 
-223 DTVTVTAIPDEGYQL
+223 
-238 NRVWAEGTQ
+238 
-247 LDLIVEA
+247 
-254 AIVGNIAT
+254 

-267 DDVTVRA
+267 FAVIINGVTFKPVAVEPTYTVGYDVVGGGGEISVSNQA
-274 EFELIPVVETY
+274 YHKGDAVNVVVTAY
-285 SINCVP
+285 
-291 AEHGELFQDNTRY
+291 
-304 QEGDIVKILYSPN
+304 
-317 PGYQLASMRAFAS
+317 PGYELDKLVYVNLGADGEWNGTAPVTISNKQFA
-330 GEGGHNLWNED
+330 
-341 ITATQSFEMPGYNV
+341 MPGNSV
-355 IVVATFVKVAD
+355 KVLATFKQVAD
-366 TYTIGTN
+366 TYTISTN
-373 VTGNGTVNV
+373 VTGRGSVTV
-382 SPASTAAAGDW
+382 SPTGPVAEDTM
-393 VTVTATPFEGY
+393 VTVTATPAEGY
-404 KLALLNYS
+404 KLELLNYS
-412 FDGHTLTPVKIES
+412 FNGHTLTPVKIES
-425 GVAFPMPAHN
+425 GVAFRMPAHN
-435 ITVNAVFVPVSGEYA
+435 ITVYAVFVPVSGEYA

-475 DIYMNAGHHLYNVY
+475 DIVMNSGYHLYNVY
-489 LDKELVTDDVYWY
+489 LDNELVTDDVYWY

-560 WVCFKVS
+560 WVCFKAS

-576 VSVIGRWSNQSYDV
+576 VSVTGRWSNYSYDV
-590 HYNKYDGCYYF
+590 HYNNYDGCYYF

-687 YVTVSGIFSLIS
+687 YVTVSGIFSVIS

-814 MGYSAT
+814 MGYSTT

>member
-21 LLPVGVLADNTH
+21 LLPAAAFADGEGTDPAPLTPGEVTFTYKNFSGGDFGEDGTGYTYGEIEVTKNETSGYTLTAKPDPGYGLKLLSIDGEEVTIEAGPGDEFIYGFDIDSDTTSVVIQASFNKVFEVDVDDMTGGSVTPDKYKAFEYDTVTLTIEPNTGYA
-33 SIKLEFDNKFGSAT
+33 I
-47 VDKSTANSGETV
+47 SGEGVVVKQQDETPV
-59 TVTSVPQ
+59 TVTPTV
-66 LGYYT
+66 
-71 ASVKYSTDGNSQGVP
+71 GNECS
-86 ALRVNGTNDYQFTMP
+86 FTMP
-101 DSDVTVTV
+101 AANVYVSAEFIDAPVEPEPETYTVTCWPAENGDLLQGNTRYKEGDNV
-109 SYGATSASNITIVEN
+109 TI
-124 ENCTITT
+124 
-131 DPAGTAFP
+131 A
-139 DQTVKINVSDLES
+139 
-152 GYSVDK
+152 YR
-158 YSVIT
+158 
-163 DDGMGGIVTV
+163 
-173 KEDGTFIMP
+173 
-182 QAPVKVSVT
+182 
-191 LTYTEPVMYSVT
+191 
-203 CEADETGGKISAD
+203 
-216 AASYEAG
+216 
-223 DTVTVTAIPDEGYQL
+223 PDEGY
-238 NRVWAEGTQ
+238 R
-247 LDLIVEA
+247 
-254 AIVGNIAT
+254 
-262 FTMPN
+262 
-267 DDVTVRA
+267 
-274 EFELIPVVETY
+274 
-285 SINCVP
+285 
-291 AEHGELFQDNTRY
+291 
-304 QEGDIVKILYSPN
+304 
-317 PGYQLASMRAFAS
+317 LASMRALAYGDS
-330 GEGGHNLWNED
+330 GNILWNED
-341 ITATQSFEMPGYNV
+341 ITETNSFEMPASNV
-355 IVVATFVKVAD
+355 VVFATFEPAPN

-373 VTGNGTVNV
+373 VTGKGTVNV

-435 ITVNAVFVPVSGEYA
+435 ITVYAVFVPVSGEYA

-469 GDYVTI
+469 GEYVTI

-489 LDKELVTDDVYWY
+489 LDNELVTDDVYWY

-527 FVNPVYNIDG
+527 FVNPIYNIDG

-560 WVCFKVS
+560 WVCFKVT

-590 HYNKYDGCYYF
+590 HYNNYDGCYYF

-687 YVTVSGIFSLIS
+687 YVTVSGIFSVIS

-814 MGYSAT
+814 MGYSTT

>member
-21 LLPVGVLADNTH
+21 LLPAAAFAGDDGYSVTYYRKADTETP
-33 SIKLEFDNKFGSAT
+33 IYGDGYLYGT
-47 VDKSTANSGETV
+47 ITV
-59 TVTSVPQ
+59 TDSEGSTGPFDANTEVT
-66 LGYYT
+66 LT
-71 ASVKYSTDGNSQGVP
+71 ASSKENLRSELTYLSINGAEINLPLTNNQYTFTITTHVAVVAEFSRVFDISTESVEGVANYGLSVQSSVKDKTITFTPEAADGYEITGVSINYYP
-86 ALRVNGTNDYQFTMP
+86 TPDNDGISVDYTVANGTYSFTMP
-101 DSDVTVTV
+101 
-109 SYGATSASNITIVEN
+109 
-124 ENCTITT
+124 
-131 DPAGTAFP
+131 AG
-139 DQTVKINVSDLES
+139 DVKI
-152 GYSVDK
+152 
-158 YSVIT
+158 I
-163 DDGMGGIVTV
+163 
-173 KEDGTFIMP
+173 
-182 QAPVKVSVT
+182 ASVT
-191 LTYTEPVMYSVT
+191 EAEPPVNPTYTVG
-203 CEADETGGKISAD
+203 CEVVGGGGTIHVND
-216 AASYEAG
+216 NEAFHQG
-223 DTVTVTAIPDEGYQL
+223 DTVNVYVSAD
-238 NRVWAEGTQ
+238 
-247 LDLIVEA
+247 
-254 AIVGNIAT
+254 
-262 FTMPN
+262 
-267 DDVTVRA
+267 
-274 EFELIPVVETY
+274 
-285 SINCVP
+285 
-291 AEHGELFQDNTRY
+291 
-304 QEGDIVKILYSPN
+304 
-317 PGYQLASMRAFAS
+317 PGYQLKSMVAVGDDS
-330 GEGGHNLWNED
+330 QNLWTAN
-341 ITATQSFEMPGYNV
+341 ITDTHSFEMPGCNV
-355 IVVATFVKVAD
+355 IVTATFEKVAD

-373 VTGNGTVNV
+373 FTGKGTVTV
-382 SPASTAAAGDW
+382 SPTGPVTEGTM

-412 FDGHTLTPVKIES
+412 FDGHTWAPVDIMDS
-425 GVAFPMPAHN
+425 GTFWMPAHN
-435 ITVNAVFVPVSGEYA
+435 ITVYAVFVPVSGEYA
-450 INVTTDGGCTVSQP
+450 INVKTDGGCKVSQP

-469 GDYVTI
+469 GEYVTI
-475 DIYMNAGHHLYNVY
+475 DIDMNAGHHLYNVY
-489 LDKELVTDDVYWY
+489 LDNELVTDDVYWY

-527 FVNPVYNIDG
+527 FVNPIYNIDG

-560 WVCFKVS
+560 WVRFKVS

-576 VSVIGRWSNQSYDV
+576 VSVIGRWSNYSYDV
-590 HYNKYDGCYYF
+590 HYNNYDGCYYF
-601 KMPGESVDLSV
+601 KMLGESVDLSV

-814 MGYSAT
+814 MGYST
-820 GSSLTGYYDANS
+820 VGSSLTGYYDANS

-845 KNGIITG
+845 RNGIITG

>member
-21 LLPVGVLADNTH
+21 LLPAAAFADGDGDEPSLLGTGDVTF
-33 SIKLEFDNKFGSAT
+33 EFRNNLTQVSF
-47 VDKSTANSGETV
+47 VDKVATYDHGKITLVSSDNGSFTLKAEPDADYGLKELSINDDPQEVPATAGDDLNESYIIPFGATTV
-59 TVTSVPQ
+59 TVVAAFKPVYELKTGSTENGTIAFPAKAFGGDVIIVNANPAENYV
-66 LGYYT
+66 LE
-71 ASVKYSTDGNSQGVP
+71 SVK
-86 ALRVNGTNDYQFTMP
+86 
-101 DSDVTVTV
+101 
-109 SYGATSASNITIVEN
+109 
-124 ENCTITT
+124 
-131 DPAGTAFP
+131 
-139 DQTVKINVSDLES
+139 
-152 GYSVDK
+152 
-158 YSVIT
+158 
-163 DDGMGGIVTV
+163 
-173 KEDGTFIMP
+173 
-182 QAPVKVSVT
+182 
-191 LTYTEPVMYSVT
+191 
-203 CEADETGGKISAD
+203 
-216 AASYEAG
+216 
-223 DTVTVTAIPDEGYQL
+223 
-238 NRVWAEGTQ
+238 AEGINS
-247 LDLIVEA
+247 DEVVEA
-254 AIVGNIAT
+254 AVSGNTAT
-262 FTMPN
+262 FTMPADSVN
-267 DDVTVRA
+267 VSATFTAVAVEPTYTVGYDVVGGGGEIFVSNQA
-274 EFELIPVVETY
+274 YHKGDAVNVVVTAY
-285 SINCVP
+285 
-291 AEHGELFQDNTRY
+291 
-304 QEGDIVKILYSPN
+304 
-317 PGYQLASMRAFAS
+317 PGYELDKLVYLNLGADGEWNGTAPVTISNKQFA
-330 GEGGHNLWNED
+330 
-341 ITATQSFEMPGYNV
+341 MPGNSV
-355 IVVATFVKVAD
+355 KVLATFTKVED
-366 TYTIGTN
+366 PTVEKYTIGTN
-373 VTGNGTVNV
+373 VTGKGTVTISPV
-382 SPASTAAAGDW
+382 SPVAEGTM

-412 FDGHTLTPVKIES
+412 FDGHTWAPVDIMDS
-425 GVAFPMPAHN
+425 GTFWMPAHN

-450 INVTTDGGCTVSQP
+450 INVKTDGGCTVSQP

-489 LDKELVTDDVYWY
+489 LDNELVTDDVYWY
-502 NGQWHY
+502 DGQWHY

-576 VSVIGRWSNQSYDV
+576 VSVTGRWSNYSYDV
-590 HYNKYDGCYYF
+590 HYNNYDGCYYF

-687 YVTVSGIFSLIS
+687 YVTVSGIFSVIS

-814 MGYSAT
+814 MGYSTT

-845 KNGIITG
+845 RNGIITG

>member
-21 LLPVGVLADNTH
+21 LLPAAAFADG
-33 SIKLEFDNKFGSAT
+33 D
-47 VDKSTANSGETV
+47 
-59 TVTSVPQ
+59 
-66 LGYYT
+66 
-71 ASVKYSTDGNSQGVP
+71 
-86 ALRVNGTNDYQFTMP
+86 
-101 DSDVTVTV
+101 
-109 SYGATSASNITIVEN
+109 
-124 ENCTITT
+124 
-131 DPAGTAFP
+131 
-139 DQTVKINVSDLES
+139 
-152 GYSVDK
+152 GYSVTYYRKADTTTPI
-158 YSVIT
+158 YGDDYLYGTIT
-163 DDGMGGIVTV
+163 VTDSN
-173 KEDGTFIMP
+173 ESTGPFDANTD
-182 QAPVKVSVT
+182 VT
-191 LTYTEPVMYSVT
+191 LTATSKANLRSELTYLSINGTEIDLPLTDNQYTFKITTHVAVVAEFSRVFDISTESVEGVANYGLSVQSSVKDKTITFTPEAAYGYEITGVSINYYPTPDNDGISVDFTEANGTYSFNMPAGNVKIIASVIKAEPPVNPTYTVG
-203 CEADETGGKISAD
+203 CEVVGGGGTIRVNDNQAFQQ
-216 AASYEAG
+216 G
-223 DTVTVTAIPDEGYQL
+223 DTVNVYVSAD
-238 NRVWAEGTQ
+238 
-247 LDLIVEA
+247 
-254 AIVGNIAT
+254 
-262 FTMPN
+262 
-267 DDVTVRA
+267 
-274 EFELIPVVETY
+274 
-285 SINCVP
+285 
-291 AEHGELFQDNTRY
+291 
-304 QEGDIVKILYSPN
+304 
-317 PGYQLASMRAFAS
+317 PGYQLASMRAFAYGDS
-330 GEGGHNLWNED
+330 GNILWNKD
-341 ITATQSFEMPGYNV
+341 ITATQSFEMPAFDV
-355 IVVATFVKVAD
+355 VVVATFEKVAD
-366 TYTIGTN
+366 TYTIDTN
-373 VTGNGTVNV
+373 VTGEGTVTV
-382 SPASTAAAGDW
+382 SPTGPVTEDTM
-393 VTVTATPFEGY
+393 VTVTATPAEGY
-404 KLALLNYS
+404 KLAALRY
-412 FDGHTLTPVKIES
+412 FVDGETWAPENVTS
-425 GVAFPMPAHN
+425 GVPFSMPGYN
-435 ITVNAVFVPVSGEYA
+435 ITVYAVFVPVSGEYA
-450 INVTTDGGCTVSQP
+450 INVKTDDGCTVSQP

-489 LDKELVTDDVYWY
+489 LDNELVTDDVYWY

-537 GAVEVWVKDAGGWD
+537 GTVEVWVKDAGGWD

-560 WVCFKVS
+560 WVCFKAS

-576 VSVIGRWSNQSYDV
+576 VSVTGRWSNYSYDV
-590 HYNKYDGCYYF
+590 HYNNYDGCYYF

-814 MGYSAT
+814 MGYSTT

-845 KNGIITG
+845 RNGIITG

>member
-21 LLPVGVLADNTH
+21 LLPAAAFADGDGDEPSLLGPGEVTFTYENFSDSNFGEDGTRYTYGEITVAENDNGGYTLTAKPDAGYGLKLLSINGVEVTITADPGEKFTYDFGIGLGTT
-33 SIKLEFDNKFGSAT
+33 SVVIKASFNQVFEVDVADMANGSVTPDKAKAFEDDTVTLTISPETGYAISGDGVKVEEQDGTRVNVSAT
-47 VDKSTANSGETV
+47 VGSKCSFKMPAANVFVSADFVEATIEPEPEPETYTV
-59 TVTSVPQ
+59 T
-66 LGYYT
+66 
-71 ASVKYSTDGNSQGVP
+71 
-86 ALRVNGTNDYQFTMP
+86 
-101 DSDVTVTV
+101 
-109 SYGATSASNITIVEN
+109 
-124 ENCTITT
+124 C
-131 DPAGTAFP
+131 
-139 DQTVKINVSDLES
+139 
-152 GYSVDK
+152 
-158 YSVIT
+158 
-163 DDGMGGIVTV
+163 
-173 KEDGTFIMP
+173 
-182 QAPVKVSVT
+182 
-191 LTYTEPVMYSVT
+191 
-203 CEADETGGKISAD
+203 
-216 AASYEAG
+216 
-223 DTVTVTAIPDEGYQL
+223 
-238 NRVWAEGTQ
+238 W
-247 LDLIVEA
+247 
-254 AIVGNIAT
+254 
-262 FTMPN
+262 
-267 DDVTVRA
+267 
-274 EFELIPVVETY
+274 
-285 SINCVP
+285 P
-291 AEHGELFQDNTRY
+291 AENGDLLQDNTRY
-304 QEGDIVKILYSPN
+304 KEGDIVTIAYLPDK
-317 PGYQLASMRAFAS
+317 GYRLASMRALAYGDS
-330 GEGGHNLWNED
+330 GNILWNED
-341 ITATQSFEMPGYNV
+341 ITETNSFEMPASNV
-355 IVVATFVKVAD
+355 VVFATFEPAPN

-373 VTGNGTVNV
+373 VTGKGSVTV
-382 SPASTAAAGDW
+382 SPTGPVAEGEW
-393 VTVTATPFEGY
+393 VTVTATPAEGY
-404 KLALLNYS
+404 KLAALRY
-412 FDGHTLTPVKIES
+412 FVDGETCAPENVTS
-425 GVAFPMPAHN
+425 GVAFRMPAHN
-435 ITVNAVFVPVSGEYA
+435 ITVYAVFVPVSGEYA
-450 INVTTDGGCTVSQP
+450 INVTTDGGCTVPQP

-489 LDKELVTDDVYWY
+489 LDNELVTDDVYWY

-527 FVNPVYNIDG
+527 FVNPIYNIDG
-537 GAVEVWVKDAGGWD
+537 GTVEVWVKDASGWD

-560 WVCFKVS
+560 WVCFKAS

-576 VSVIGRWSNQSYDV
+576 VSVTGRWSNYSYDV
-590 HYNKYDGCYYF
+590 HYNNYDGCYYF
-601 KMPGESVDLSV
+601 KMLGESVDLSV

-687 YVTVSGIFSLIS
+687 YVTVSGIFSVIS

>member
-21 LLPVGVLADNTH
+21 LLPAAAFAGDDGYSVTYYRKADTETP
-33 SIKLEFDNKFGSAT
+33 IYGDGYLYGT
-47 VDKSTANSGETV
+47 ITV
-59 TVTSVPQ
+59 TDSEGSTGPFDANTEVT
-66 LGYYT
+66 LT
-71 ASVKYSTDGNSQGVP
+71 ASSKENLRSELTYLSINGAEINLPLTNNQYTFTITTHVAVVAEFSRVFDISTESVEGVANYGLSVQSSVKDKTITFTPEAADGYEITGVSINYYP
-86 ALRVNGTNDYQFTMP
+86 TPDNDGISVDYTVANGTYSFTMP
-101 DSDVTVTV
+101 
-109 SYGATSASNITIVEN
+109 
-124 ENCTITT
+124 
-131 DPAGTAFP
+131 AG
-139 DQTVKINVSDLES
+139 DVKI
-152 GYSVDK
+152 
-158 YSVIT
+158 I
-163 DDGMGGIVTV
+163 
-173 KEDGTFIMP
+173 
-182 QAPVKVSVT
+182 ASVT
-191 LTYTEPVMYSVT
+191 EAEPPVNPTYTVG
-203 CEADETGGKISAD
+203 CEVVGGGGTIHVND
-216 AASYEAG
+216 NEAFHEG
-223 DTVTVTAIPDEGYQL
+223 DTVNVVVTAY
-238 NRVWAEGTQ
+238 
-247 LDLIVEA
+247 
-254 AIVGNIAT
+254 
-262 FTMPN
+262 
-267 DDVTVRA
+267 
-274 EFELIPVVETY
+274 
-285 SINCVP
+285 
-291 AEHGELFQDNTRY
+291 
-304 QEGDIVKILYSPN
+304 
-317 PGYQLASMRAFAS
+317 PGYQLKSMYAIGDDS
-330 GEGGHNLWNED
+330 QNLWTAN
-341 ITATQSFEMPGYNV
+341 ITDTHSFTMPGCNV
-355 IVVATFVKVAD
+355 IVTATFEKVAD
-366 TYTIGTN
+366 TYTISTN
-373 VTGNGTVNV
+373 VTGKGSVTV
-382 SPASTAAAGDW
+382 SPTGPVAEGEW
-393 VTVTATPFEGY
+393 VTVTATPAEGY
-404 KLALLNYS
+404 KLELLNYRY
-412 FDGHTLTPVKIES
+412 DGHLWGPVKIES
-425 GVAFPMPAHN
+425 GVAFEMPAHN
-435 ITVNAVFVPVSGEYA
+435 ITVYAVFVPVSGEYA
-450 INVTTDGGCTVSQP
+450 INVKTDGGCKVSQP

-489 LDKELVTDDVYWY
+489 LDNELVTDDVYWY

-560 WVCFKVS
+560 WVCFKAS

-576 VSVIGRWSNQSYDV
+576 VSVTGRWSNQSYDV

-687 YVTVSGIFSLIS
+687 YVTVSGIFSVIS

-814 MGYSAT
+814 MGYSTT

>member
-21 LLPVGVLADNTH
+21 LLPAAAFADGGDSAASVGDPSSPSGDPQDSSKVTFTYENFSGGKFDEDGTKYTFGAITVVENDNGGYTLTATPDSDYGLKLLSIDGKEVTIKADPGEEFTYNFGIGVGTTSVVIQASFNKVFEVDVDDMTGGSVTPDKYKAFEYDTVTLTIEPNTGYA
-33 SIKLEFDNKFGSAT
+33 I
-47 VDKSTANSGETV
+47 SGEGVVVKQQDETPV
-59 TVTSVPQ
+59 TVTPTV
-66 LGYYT
+66 
-71 ASVKYSTDGNSQGVP
+71 GNECS
-86 ALRVNGTNDYQFTMP
+86 FTMP
-101 DSDVTVTV
+101 AANVYVSAEFIDAPVEPEPETYTVTCWPAENGDLLQGNTRYKEGDNV
-109 SYGATSASNITIVEN
+109 TI
-124 ENCTITT
+124 
-131 DPAGTAFP
+131 A
-139 DQTVKINVSDLES
+139 
-152 GYSVDK
+152 YR
-158 YSVIT
+158 
-163 DDGMGGIVTV
+163 
-173 KEDGTFIMP
+173 
-182 QAPVKVSVT
+182 
-191 LTYTEPVMYSVT
+191 
-203 CEADETGGKISAD
+203 
-216 AASYEAG
+216 
-223 DTVTVTAIPDEGYQL
+223 PDEGY
-238 NRVWAEGTQ
+238 R
-247 LDLIVEA
+247 
-254 AIVGNIAT
+254 
-262 FTMPN
+262 
-267 DDVTVRA
+267 
-274 EFELIPVVETY
+274 
-285 SINCVP
+285 
-291 AEHGELFQDNTRY
+291 
-304 QEGDIVKILYSPN
+304 
-317 PGYQLASMRAFAS
+317 LASMRALAYGDS
-330 GEGGHNLWNED
+330 GNILWNED
-341 ITATQSFEMPGYNV
+341 ITETNSFEMPASNV
-355 IVVATFVKVAD
+355 VVFATFEPAPN

-373 VTGNGTVNV
+373 VTGKGTVNV

-393 VTVTATPFEGY
+393 VTVTATPAEGY
-404 KLALLNYS
+404 KLELLNYS
-412 FDGHTLTPVKIES
+412 FNGHTWTPVKIES
-425 GVAFPMPAHN
+425 GVAFRMPAHN
-435 ITVNAVFVPVSGEYA
+435 ITVYAVFVPVSGEYA

-489 LDKELVTDDVYWY
+489 LDNELVTDDVYWY
-502 NGQWHY
+502 DGQWHY

-576 VSVIGRWSNQSYDV
+576 VSVTGRWSNYSYDV
-590 HYNKYDGCYYF
+590 HYNNYDGCYYF

-687 YVTVSGIFSLIS
+687 YVTVSGIFSVIS

-814 MGYSAT
+814 MGYSTT

>member
-21 LLPVGVLADNTH
+21 LLPAAA
-33 SIKLEFDNKFGSAT
+33 FA
-47 VDKSTANSGETV
+47 VDGDGA
-59 TVTSVPQ
+59 
-66 LGYYT
+66 
-71 ASVKYSTDGNSQGVP
+71 ASVGDPSSPSGDPQDPSKVT
-86 ALRVNGTNDYQFTMP
+86 FT
-101 DSDVTVTV
+101 
-109 SYGATSASNITIVEN
+109 YEN
-124 ENCTITT
+124 
-131 DPAGTAFP
+131 F
-139 DQTVKINVSDLES
+139 S
-152 GYSVDK
+152 GGKFD
-158 YSVIT
+158 
-163 DDGMGGIVTV
+163 
-173 KEDGTFIMP
+173 EDGTKYTFGEIKVTKNETSGYTLTAKPDPGYGLKLLSIDGEEVTIKAGPGDEFIYNFGIGVGTTSVVIKASFNKVFKVDVDDMTGGS
-182 QAPVKVSVT
+182 VKPDKYKAFEDDNVT
-191 LTYTEPVMYSVT
+191 LTIEPDTGYAISGEGVVVKQLDGTTVPVSDTVGSKCSFKMPAANVFVSADFVEATIEPEPEPETYTVT
-203 CEADETGGKISAD
+203 CMPSEN
-216 AASYEAG
+216 G
-223 DTVTVTAIPDEGYQL
+223 DL
-238 NRVWAEGTQ
+238 
-247 LDLIVEA
+247 L
-254 AIVGNIAT
+254 
-262 FTMPN
+262 
-267 DDVTVRA
+267 
-274 EFELIPVVETY
+274 
-285 SINCVP
+285 
-291 AEHGELFQDNTRY
+291 QDNTRY
-304 QEGDIVKILYSPN
+304 KEGDNVNILYRPN
-317 PGYQLASMRAFAS
+317 PGYQLAGMWYAVDNGNGS
-330 GEGGHNLWNED
+330 LWSEQWNN
-341 ITATQSFEMPGYNV
+341 ITATQSFNMPASNV
-355 IVVATFVKVAD
+355 VVFATFEPAPN
-366 TYTIGTN
+366 TYTISTN
-373 VTGNGTVNV
+373 ITGEGTVTV
-382 SPASTAAAGDW
+382 SPTGPVAKDTL

-412 FDGHTLTPVKIES
+412 FDGHTRAPVDIMDS
-425 GVAFPMPAHN
+425 GTIWMPAHN

-450 INVTTDGGCTVSQP
+450 INVKTDGGCTVSRP

-469 GDYVTI
+469 GNYVTI

-489 LDKELVTDDVYWY
+489 LDNELVTDDVYWY
-502 NGQWHY
+502 DGQWHY

-560 WVCFKVS
+560 WVCFKVT

-576 VSVIGRWSNQSYDV
+576 VSVTGRWSNQSYDV

-814 MGYSAT
+814 MGYSTT

-845 KNGIITG
+845 RNGIITG

>member
-21 LLPVGVLADNTH
+21 LLPAAAFADN
-33 SIKLEFDNKFGSAT
+33 EGSQSPGGGSGSLGGDT
-47 VDKSTANSGETV
+47 CTITYLNANGTPKPGGKYDYGTV
-59 TVTSVPQ
+59 TVVPNNRNDQ
-66 LGYYT
+66 GAPAELEKGTEVVIT
-71 ASVKYSTDGNSQGVP
+71 ATPKQGCGIFKFTVGDEVVEITDPTQSYSTDYTITQDTTITAGFN
-86 ALRVNGTNDYQFTMP
+86 
-101 DSDVTVTV
+101 TVY
-109 SYGATSASNITIVEN
+109 SITIP
-124 ENCTITT
+124 TFDHGSITA
-131 DPAGTAFP
+131 DEVAFAG
-139 DQTVKINVSDLES
+139 DQVILNVLPETGYAVKGLTF
-152 GYSVDK
+152 YK
-158 YSVIT
+158 
-163 DDGMGGIVTV
+163 DDGTV
-173 KEDGTFIMP
+173 ADIKLDG
-182 QAPVKVSVT
+182 S
-191 LTYTEPVMYSVT
+191 
-203 CEADETGGKISAD
+203 
-216 AASYEAG
+216 
-223 DTVTVTAIPDEGYQL
+223 
-238 NRVWAEGTQ
+238 N
-247 LDLIVEA
+247 
-254 AIVGNIAT
+254 T
-262 FTMPN
+262 FTMPEYNVRISASFEPVSVMDYYSVECDVIGGHGTVYADNSKYIQGQTVNLTITN
-267 DDVTVRA
+267 D
-274 EFELIPVVETY
+274 
-285 SINCVP
+285 
-291 AEHGELFQDNTRY
+291 
-304 QEGDIVKILYSPN
+304 
-317 PGYQLASMRAFAS
+317 PGYMLNQLYYV
-330 GEGGHNLWNED
+330 EKGGFFD
-341 ITATQSFEMPGYNV
+341 PQPITNASFEMPAYDV
-355 IVVATFVKVAD
+355 IVYAIFDKVAD

-404 KLALLNYS
+404 KLELLNYS
-412 FDGHTLTPVKIES
+412 FDGHTWTPVKIES
-425 GVAFPMPAHN
+425 GKAFKMPAHN

-469 GDYVTI
+469 GEYVTI
-475 DIYMNAGHHLYNVY
+475 DIDMNAGHHLYNVY
-489 LDKELVTDDVYWY
+489 LDNELVTDDVYWY
-502 NGQWHY
+502 DGQWHY

-537 GAVEVWVKDAGGWD
+537 GTVEVWVKDAGGWD

-576 VSVIGRWSNQSYDV
+576 VSVTGRWSNQSYDV

-732 TFEPNSTITRGMVV
+732 TFEPNSTLTRGMVV
-746 TMLWRMAGE
+746 TMLWRLAGE

-814 MGYSAT
+814 MGYSTT
-820 GSSLTGYYDANS
+820 GSSLTG
-832 VSSWARDA
+832 
-840 MGWAV
+840 
-845 KNGIITG
+845 
-852 SGNSRLNPTGTASRA
+852 L
-867 EVAQMFMSF
+867 
-876 YEFTT
+876 

>member
-21 LLPVGVLADNTH
+21 LLPAAAFADGGTGASGAVTIDPVNPGGEPQVSSDTCT
-33 SIKLEFDNKFGSAT
+33 ITYVN
-47 VDKSTANSGETV
+47 ANGTPKPGGNYDYGTV
-59 TVTSVPQ
+59 TVVPKNRNDQ
-66 LGYYT
+66 GAPPEFEKGTQVVIT
-71 ASVKYSTDGNSQGVP
+71 ATPNPGCGIFEFTVGDEVVEITDPTKSYSTE
-86 ALRVNGTNDYQFTMP
+86 Y
-101 DSDVTVTV
+101 
-109 SYGATSASNITIVEN
+109 TIIQN
-124 ENCTITT
+124 TTIT
-131 DPAGTAFP
+131 AGFNTVYSIDIPTFEHGSITADKVAFAD
-139 DQTVKINVSDLES
+139 DQ
-152 GYSVDK
+152 
-158 YSVIT
+158 
-163 DDGMGGIVTV
+163 
-173 KEDGTFIMP
+173 
-182 QAPVKVSVT
+182 VT
-191 LTYTEPVMYSVT
+191 LNVVPDRGYAVKGLTFYN
-203 CEADETGGKISAD
+203 ADTDAVAD
-216 AASYEAG
+216 
-223 DTVTVTAIPDEGYQL
+223 IK
-238 NRVWAEGTQ
+238 
-247 LDLIVEA
+247 LD
-254 AIVGNIAT
+254 GSNT
-262 FTMPN
+262 FTMPEYN
-267 DDVTVRA
+267 VRISASFEPVSVMEYYSVECQVYGGHGNVSAAFPQYIQGNTV
-274 EFELIPVVETY
+274 EL
-285 SINCVP
+285 SINPDTGYVLDQLYYVEKGGFYDP
-291 AEHGELFQDNTRY
+291 QPITNT
-304 QEGDIVKILYSPN
+304 
-317 PGYQLASMRAFAS
+317 
-330 GEGGHNLWNED
+330 
-341 ITATQSFEMPGYNV
+341 SFEMPGYNV
-355 IVVATFVKVAD
+355 IVVATFDKVAD

-393 VTVTATPFEGY
+393 VTVTATPAEGY
-404 KLALLNYS
+404 KLELLNYS
-412 FDGHTLTPVKIES
+412 FDGHTWAPVEITS

-450 INVTTDGGCTVSQP
+450 INVTTDSGCTVSQP

-489 LDKELVTDDVYWY
+489 LDNELVTDDVYWY

-560 WVCFKVS
+560 WVCFKVT

-576 VSVIGRWSNQSYDV
+576 VSVTGRWSNQSYDV
-590 HYNKYDGCYYF
+590 HYNNYDGCYYF

-687 YVTVSGIFSLIS
+687 YVTVSGIFSVIS

-814 MGYSAT
+814 MGYST
-820 GSSLTGYYDANS
+820 VGSSLTGYYDANS

>member
-21 LLPVGVLADNTH
+21 LLPAAAFAGDDGYSVTYYRKADTETPIYGDGYLYGTITVTDSEGSTGPFDANTEVTLTASSKENLRSELTYLSINGAEINLPLTNNQYTFTITTHVAVVAEFSRVFDISTESVEGVANYGLSVQSSVKDKTITFTPEAADGYEITGVSINYYPTPDNDGISVDYTVANGTYSFTMPAGDVKIIASVTEAEPPVNPTYTVGCEVVGGGGTIRVNDNQAFH
-33 SIKLEFDNKFGSAT
+33 A
-47 VDKSTANSGETV
+47 GETV
-59 TVTSVPQ
+59 
-66 LGYYT
+66 
-71 ASVKYSTDGNSQGVP
+71 
-86 ALRVNGTNDYQFTMP
+86 
-101 DSDVTVTV
+101 
-109 SYGATSASNITIVEN
+109 
-124 ENCTITT
+124 
-131 DPAGTAFP
+131 
-139 DQTVKINVSDLES
+139 NV
-152 GYSVDK
+152 YV
-158 YSVIT
+158 
-163 DDGMGGIVTV
+163 
-173 KEDGTFIMP
+173 
-182 QAPVKVSVT
+182 
-191 LTYTEPVMYSVT
+191 
-203 CEADETGGKISAD
+203 SAD
-216 AASYEAG
+216 
-223 DTVTVTAIPDEGYQL
+223 
-238 NRVWAEGTQ
+238 
-247 LDLIVEA
+247 
-254 AIVGNIAT
+254 
-262 FTMPN
+262 
-267 DDVTVRA
+267 
-274 EFELIPVVETY
+274 
-285 SINCVP
+285 
-291 AEHGELFQDNTRY
+291 
-304 QEGDIVKILYSPN
+304 
-317 PGYQLASMRAFAS
+317 PGYQLKSMHAIGNDS
-330 GEGGHNLWNED
+330 ENLWTAN
-341 ITATQSFEMPGYNV
+341 ITNTHSFTMPGCNV
-355 IVVATFVKVAD
+355 IVYAIFDKVAD

-373 VTGNGTVNV
+373 VTGKGTVNV

-393 VTVTATPFEGY
+393 VTVTATPAEGY
-404 KLALLNYS
+404 KLELLNYS
-412 FDGHTLTPVKIES
+412 FNGHTWTPVKIES
-425 GVAFPMPAHN
+425 GVAFRMPAHN
-435 ITVNAVFVPVSGEYA
+435 ITVYAVFVPVSGEYA

-475 DIYMNAGHHLYNVY
+475 DIDMNAGHHLYNVY
-489 LDKELVTDDVYWY
+489 IDKELVTDDVYWY
-502 NGQWHY
+502 DGQWHY

-560 WVCFKVS
+560 WVCFKAS

-590 HYNKYDGCYYF
+590 HYNNYDGCYYF

-687 YVTVSGIFSLIS
+687 YVTVSGIFSVIS

-814 MGYSAT
+814 MGYSTT

-845 KNGIITG
+845 RNGIITG

>member
-21 LLPVGVLADNTH
+21 LLPAAAFADGG
-33 SIKLEFDNKFGSAT
+33 DSA
-47 VDKSTANSGETV
+47 
-59 TVTSVPQ
+59 
-66 LGYYT
+66 
-71 ASVKYSTDGNSQGVP
+71 ASVGDPSSPSGDPQDSSKVTFTYENFSGGKFDEDGTKYTFGAITVVEND
-86 ALRVNGTNDYQFTMP
+86 NGGYTLTATP
-101 DSDVTVTV
+101 DSDYGLKLLSIDGKEVTIKADPGEEFTYNFGIGVGT
-109 SYGATSASNITIVEN
+109 TSVVIKASFNKVFEVDVDDMT
-124 ENCTITT
+124 
-131 DPAGTAFP
+131 GGS
-139 DQTVKINVSDLES
+139 VKP
-152 GYSVDK
+152 DK
-158 YSVIT
+158 YKAFE
-163 DDGMGGIVTV
+163 DDN
-173 KEDGTFIMP
+173 
-182 QAPVKVSVT
+182 VT
-191 LTYTEPVMYSVT
+191 LTIEPDTGYAISGEGVVVKQLDGTTVPVSDTVGNECSFKMPAANVFVSADFVEATIEPEPEPETYTVT
-203 CEADETGGKISAD
+203 CWPAEN
-216 AASYEAG
+216 G
-223 DTVTVTAIPDEGYQL
+223 DLLQGNTRYKEGDNVTIAYRPDEGY
-238 NRVWAEGTQ
+238 R
-247 LDLIVEA
+247 
-254 AIVGNIAT
+254 
-262 FTMPN
+262 
-267 DDVTVRA
+267 
-274 EFELIPVVETY
+274 
-285 SINCVP
+285 
-291 AEHGELFQDNTRY
+291 
-304 QEGDIVKILYSPN
+304 
-317 PGYQLASMRAFAS
+317 LASMRALAYGDS
-330 GEGGHNLWNED
+330 GNILWNED
-341 ITATQSFEMPGYNV
+341 ITETNSFEMPASNV
-355 IVVATFVKVAD
+355 VVFATFEPAPN

-373 VTGNGTVNV
+373 VTGKGSVTV
-382 SPASTAAAGDW
+382 SPTGPVAEGEW
-393 VTVTATPFEGY
+393 VTVTATPAEGY
-404 KLALLNYS
+404 KLAALRY
-412 FDGHTLTPVKIES
+412 FVDGETCAPENVTS
-425 GVAFPMPAHN
+425 GVPFRMPGYN

-469 GDYVTI
+469 GEYVTI
-475 DIYMNAGHHLYNVY
+475 DIVMNSGYHLYNVY
-489 LDKELVTDDVYWY
+489 LDNELVTDDVYWY
-502 NGQWHY
+502 DGQWHY

-513 NHDVDIYVT
+513 NHDVYIYVD

-537 GAVEVWVKDAGGWD
+537 GTVALWVKDAGGWD

-576 VSVIGRWSNQSYDV
+576 VSVTGRWSNQSYDV
-590 HYNKYDGCYYF
+590 HYNNYDGCYYF

-814 MGYSAT
+814 MGYSTT

-845 KNGIITG
+845 RNGIITG

>member
-21 LLPVGVLADNTH
+21 LLPAAAFADGEGTDPAPLTPGEVTFTYKNFSGGDFGEDGTGYTYGEIEVTKNETSGYTLTAKPDPGYGLKLLSIDGEEVTIEAGPGDEFIYGFDIDSDTTSVVIQASFNKVFEVDVDDMTGGSVTPDKYKAFEYDTVTLTIEPNTGYA
-33 SIKLEFDNKFGSAT
+33 I
-47 VDKSTANSGETV
+47 SGEGVVVKQQDETPV
-59 TVTSVPQ
+59 TVTPTV
-66 LGYYT
+66 
-71 ASVKYSTDGNSQGVP
+71 GNECS
-86 ALRVNGTNDYQFTMP
+86 FTMP
-101 DSDVTVTV
+101 AANVYVSAEFIDAPVEPEPETYTVTCWPAENGDLLQGNTRYKEGDNV
-109 SYGATSASNITIVEN
+109 TI
-124 ENCTITT
+124 
-131 DPAGTAFP
+131 A
-139 DQTVKINVSDLES
+139 
-152 GYSVDK
+152 YR
-158 YSVIT
+158 
-163 DDGMGGIVTV
+163 
-173 KEDGTFIMP
+173 
-182 QAPVKVSVT
+182 
-191 LTYTEPVMYSVT
+191 
-203 CEADETGGKISAD
+203 
-216 AASYEAG
+216 
-223 DTVTVTAIPDEGYQL
+223 PDEGY
-238 NRVWAEGTQ
+238 R
-247 LDLIVEA
+247 
-254 AIVGNIAT
+254 
-262 FTMPN
+262 
-267 DDVTVRA
+267 
-274 EFELIPVVETY
+274 
-285 SINCVP
+285 
-291 AEHGELFQDNTRY
+291 
-304 QEGDIVKILYSPN
+304 
-317 PGYQLASMRAFAS
+317 LASMRALAYGDS
-330 GEGGHNLWNED
+330 GNILWNED
-341 ITATQSFEMPGYNV
+341 ITETNSFEMPASNV
-355 IVVATFVKVAD
+355 VVFATFEPAPN

-373 VTGNGTVNV
+373 VTGKGTVNV

-412 FDGHTLTPVKIES
+412 FDGHTWAPVDIMDS
-425 GVAFPMPAHN
+425 GTFWMPAHN
-435 ITVNAVFVPVSGEYA
+435 ITVYAVFVPVSGEYA
-450 INVTTDGGCTVSQP
+450 INVKTDGGCKVSQP

-469 GDYVTI
+469 GEYVTI
-475 DIYMNAGHHLYNVY
+475 DIDMNAGHHLYNVY
-489 LDKELVTDDVYWY
+489 LDNELVTDDVYWY

-537 GAVEVWVKDAGGWD
+537 GTVEVWVKDAGGWD

-576 VSVIGRWSNQSYDV
+576 VSVTGRWSNQSYDV

-687 YVTVSGIFSLIS
+687 YVTVSGIFSVIS

-814 MGYSAT
+814 MGYSTT

>member
-21 LLPVGVLADNTH
+21 LLPAAAFADGEGTDPAPLTPGEVTFTYKNFSGGDFGEDGTGYTYGEIEVTKNETSGYTLTATPDAGYGLKLL
-33 SIKLEFDNKFGSAT
+33 SINDEDVTITADPGEDFTYDFGIGLGT
-47 VDKSTANSGETV
+47 
-59 TVTSVPQ
+59 TSVIIKASFNQVFEVDVADMANGSVTPDKAKAFEDDIVT
-66 LGYYT
+66 LTISPETGY
-71 ASVKYSTDGNSQGVP
+71 AISGDGVKVEE
-86 ALRVNGTNDYQFTMP
+86 LNGIP
-101 DSDVTVTV
+101 VTV
-109 SYGATSASNITIVEN
+109 SDTVGNECSFKMPAANVFVSADFVEATIEP
-124 ENCTITT
+124 E
-131 DPAGTAFP
+131 PEP
-139 DQTVKINVSDLES
+139 E
-152 GYSVDK
+152 
-158 YSVIT
+158 
-163 DDGMGGIVTV
+163 
-173 KEDGTFIMP
+173 
-182 QAPVKVSVT
+182 
-191 LTYTEPVMYSVT
+191 TYTVT
-203 CEADETGGKISAD
+203 CWPAENGDLLQDNARYKE
-216 AASYEAG
+216 G
-223 DTVTVTAIPDEGYQL
+223 DTV
-238 NRVWAEGTQ
+238 N
-247 LDLIVEA
+247 
-254 AIVGNIAT
+254 
-262 FTMPN
+262 
-267 DDVTVRA
+267 
-274 EFELIPVVETY
+274 
-285 SINCVP
+285 
-291 AEHGELFQDNTRY
+291 
-304 QEGDIVKILYSPN
+304 ILYRPN
-317 PGYQLASMRAFAS
+317 PGYQLAGMWYAVDNGNGS
-330 GEGGHNLWNED
+330 LWSEQWNN
-341 ITATQSFEMPGYNV
+341 ITATQSFNMPASNV
-355 IVVATFVKVAD
+355 VVYATFKQVAD
-366 TYTIGTN
+366 TYTISTN
-373 VTGNGTVNV
+373 VTGKGSVTV
-382 SPASTAAAGDW
+382 SPTGPVTAGTP
-393 VTVTATPFEGY
+393 VTVTATPAEGY
-404 KLALLNYS
+404 KLAALRY
-412 FDGHTLTPVKIES
+412 FVDGQNWAPENITS
-425 GVAFPMPAHN
+425 GVAFRMPAHN
-435 ITVNAVFVPVSGEYA
+435 ITVYAVFVPVSGEYA

-475 DIYMNAGHHLYNVY
+475 DIDMNAGHHLYNVY
-489 LDKELVTDDVYWY
+489 LDNELVTDDVYWY

-513 NHDVDIYVT
+513 NHDVDIYVD

-537 GAVEVWVKDAGGWD
+537 GTVALWVKDAGGWD

-560 WVCFKVS
+560 WVCFKVT

-576 VSVIGRWSNQSYDV
+576 VSVTGRWSNQSYDV
-590 HYNKYDGCYYF
+590 HYNNYDGCYYF

-687 YVTVSGIFSLIS
+687 YVTVSGIFSVIS

-814 MGYSAT
+814 MGYSTT

>member
-21 LLPVGVLADNTH
+21 LLPAAAFADGDGDEPSLLGTGDVTF
-33 SIKLEFDNKFGSAT
+33 EFRNNLTQVSF
-47 VDKSTANSGETV
+47 VDKVATYDHGKITLVSSDNGSFTLKAEPDADYGLKELSINDDPQEVPATAGDDLNESYIIPFGATTV
-59 TVTSVPQ
+59 TVVAAFKPVYELKTGSTENGTIAFPAKAFGGDVIIVNANPAENYV
-66 LGYYT
+66 LE
-71 ASVKYSTDGNSQGVP
+71 SVK
-86 ALRVNGTNDYQFTMP
+86 
-101 DSDVTVTV
+101 
-109 SYGATSASNITIVEN
+109 
-124 ENCTITT
+124 
-131 DPAGTAFP
+131 
-139 DQTVKINVSDLES
+139 
-152 GYSVDK
+152 
-158 YSVIT
+158 
-163 DDGMGGIVTV
+163 
-173 KEDGTFIMP
+173 
-182 QAPVKVSVT
+182 
-191 LTYTEPVMYSVT
+191 
-203 CEADETGGKISAD
+203 
-216 AASYEAG
+216 
-223 DTVTVTAIPDEGYQL
+223 
-238 NRVWAEGTQ
+238 AEGINS
-247 LDLIVEA
+247 DEVVEA
-254 AIVGNIAT
+254 AVSGNTAT
-262 FTMPN
+262 FTMPADSVN
-267 DDVTVRA
+267 VSATFTAVAVEPTYTVGYDVVGGGGEIFVSNQA
-274 EFELIPVVETY
+274 YHKGDAVNVVVTAY
-285 SINCVP
+285 
-291 AEHGELFQDNTRY
+291 
-304 QEGDIVKILYSPN
+304 
-317 PGYQLASMRAFAS
+317 PGYELDKLVYLNLGADGEWNGTAPVTISNKQFA
-330 GEGGHNLWNED
+330 
-341 ITATQSFEMPGYNV
+341 MPGNSV
-355 IVVATFVKVAD
+355 KVLATFTKVED
-366 TYTIGTN
+366 PTVEKYTIGTN
-373 VTGNGTVNV
+373 VTGKGTVTISPV
-382 SPASTAAAGDW
+382 SPVAEGTM

-412 FDGHTLTPVKIES
+412 FDGHTWAPVDIMDS
-425 GVAFPMPAHN
+425 GTFWMPAHN

-450 INVTTDGGCTVSQP
+450 INVKTDGGCTVSQP

-489 LDKELVTDDVYWY
+489 LDNELVTDDVYWY
-502 NGQWHY
+502 DGQWHY

-513 NHDVDIYVT
+513 NHDVDIYVD

-527 FVNPVYNIDG
+527 FVNPIYNIDG
-537 GAVEVWVKDAGGWD
+537 GTVEVWVKDAGGWD

-576 VSVIGRWSNQSYDV
+576 VSVTGRWSNYSYDV
-590 HYNKYDGCYYF
+590 HYNNYDGCYYF

-687 YVTVSGIFSLIS
+687 YVTVSGIFSVIS

-814 MGYSAT
+814 MGYSTT

-845 KNGIITG
+845 RNGIITG

>member
-21 LLPVGVLADNTH
+21 LLPAAAFANDDGTDPAPLTPDEVTFTYENFSGGN
-33 SIKLEFDNKFGSAT
+33 FGPDGTGYTYGEIT
-47 VDKSTANSGETV
+47 VAENENSGYTLTATPDAGYGLKLLSINDEDV
-59 TVTSVPQ
+59 TITADPGEDFTYDFGIGLGTTSVIIKASFNQVFEVDVADMANGSVTPDKAKAFEDDIVT
-66 LGYYT
+66 LTISPETGY
-71 ASVKYSTDGNSQGVP
+71 AISGDGVKVEE
-86 ALRVNGTNDYQFTMP
+86 LNGIP
-101 DSDVTVTV
+101 VTV
-109 SYGATSASNITIVEN
+109 SDTVGSKCSFKMPAANVFVSADFVEATIEP
-124 ENCTITT
+124 E
-131 DPAGTAFP
+131 PEP
-139 DQTVKINVSDLES
+139 E
-152 GYSVDK
+152 
-158 YSVIT
+158 
-163 DDGMGGIVTV
+163 
-173 KEDGTFIMP
+173 
-182 QAPVKVSVT
+182 
-191 LTYTEPVMYSVT
+191 TYTVT
-203 CEADETGGKISAD
+203 C
-216 AASYEAG
+216 
-223 DTVTVTAIPDEGYQL
+223 
-238 NRVWAEGTQ
+238 W
-247 LDLIVEA
+247 
-254 AIVGNIAT
+254 
-262 FTMPN
+262 
-267 DDVTVRA
+267 
-274 EFELIPVVETY
+274 
-285 SINCVP
+285 P
-291 AEHGELFQDNTRY
+291 AENGDLLQDNTRY
-304 QEGDIVKILYSPN
+304 KEGDIVTIAYLPDK
-317 PGYQLASMRAFAS
+317 GYRLASMRALAYGDS
-330 GEGGHNLWNED
+330 GNILWNED
-341 ITATQSFEMPGYNV
+341 ITETNSFEMPASNV
-355 IVVATFVKVAD
+355 VVFATFEPAPN
-366 TYTIGTN
+366 TYTISTN
-373 VTGNGTVNV
+373 VTGKGSVTV
-382 SPASTAAAGDW
+382 SPTGPVAKDTL

-412 FDGHTLTPVKIES
+412 FDGHTWAPVDIMDS
-425 GVAFPMPAHN
+425 GTFWMPAHN
-435 ITVNAVFVPVSGEYA
+435 ITVYAVFVPVSGEYA
-450 INVTTDGGCTVSQP
+450 INVKTDGGCKVSQP

-469 GDYVTI
+469 GEYVTI
-475 DIYMNAGHHLYNVY
+475 DIDMNAGHHLYNVY
-489 LDKELVTDDVYWY
+489 LDNELVTDDVYWY

-537 GAVEVWVKDAGGWD
+537 GTVEVWVKDAGGWD

-560 WVCFKVS
+560 WVCFKAS

-576 VSVIGRWSNQSYDV
+576 VSVTGRWSNQSYDV

-814 MGYSAT
+814 MGYSTT

>member
-21 LLPVGVLADNTH
+21 LLPAAAFADGDARTQDPDQGEGSLGGNTCT
-33 SIKLEFDNKFGSAT
+33 ITYEN
-47 VDKSTANSGETV
+47 ANETPKPGGIYDYGTV
-59 TVTSVPQ
+59 TVVLKNSNGEGAPDKLEKNTEVVI
-66 LGYYT
+66 T
-71 ASVKYSTDGNSQGVP
+71 ATPNPGCGIFEFTVGDKVVEITDPTRSYSTDYTIIQDTTITAGFNTVYNITIPTFEHGSITADEVAFAGDQVTLNVLPDRGYAVKG
-86 ALRVNGTNDYQFTMP
+86 LTFYKDDGTVAEIELDGSNTFTMP
-101 DSDVTVTV
+101 EYNVRISASFERVSVMEYYSVECQVFGGHGNVSAAFPQYIQGNTVELSINPDTGYVLDQLYYVEKGGLFDPQPITNASFEMPAYDVIVYATFEPAPNTYTISTNFTGEGTVTV
-109 SYGATSASNITIVEN
+109 SPTG
-124 ENCTITT
+124 
-131 DPAGTAFP
+131 
-139 DQTVKINVSDLES
+139 
-152 GYSVDK
+152 
-158 YSVIT
+158 
-163 DDGMGGIVTV
+163 
-173 KEDGTFIMP
+173 
-182 QAPVKVSVT
+182 PV
-191 LTYTEPVMYSVT
+191 
-203 CEADETGGKISAD
+203 
-216 AASYEAG
+216 
-223 DTVTVTAIPDEGYQL
+223 
-238 NRVWAEGTQ
+238 AEG
-247 LDLIVEA
+247 E
-254 AIVGNIAT
+254 
-262 FTMPN
+262 
-267 DDVTVRA
+267 
-274 EFELIPVVETY
+274 
-285 SINCVP
+285 
-291 AEHGELFQDNTRY
+291 
-304 QEGDIVKILYSPN
+304 
-317 PGYQLASMRAFAS
+317 
-330 GEGGHNLWNED
+330 
-341 ITATQSFEMPGYNV
+341 
-355 IVVATFVKVAD
+355 
-366 TYTIGTN
+366 
-373 VTGNGTVNV
+373 
-382 SPASTAAAGDW
+382 W
-393 VTVTATPFEGY
+393 VTVTATPAEGY
-404 KLALLNYS
+404 KLELLNYS
-412 FDGHTLTPVKIES
+412 FNGHTSTPVDIKS
-425 GVAFPMPAHN
+425 GKAFPMPAHN

-469 GDYVTI
+469 GEYVTI
-475 DIYMNAGHHLYNVY
+475 DIDMNPGHHLYNVY
-489 LDKELVTDDVYWY
+489 LDNELVTDDVYWY
-502 NGQWHY
+502 DGQWHY

-527 FVNPVYNIDG
+527 FVNPIYNIDG
-537 GAVEVWVKDAGGWD
+537 GTVEVWVKDAGGWD

-590 HYNKYDGCYYF
+590 HYNNYDGCYYF
-601 KMPGESVDLSV
+601 KMLGESVDLSV

-687 YVTVSGIFSLIS
+687 YVTVSGIFSVIS

-814 MGYSAT
+814 MGYST
-820 GSSLTGYYDANS
+820 VGSSLTGYYDANS

-845 KNGIITG
+845 RNGIITG

>member
-21 LLPVGVLADNTH
+21 LLPAAAFADGSDGTDPAPLAPGEVTFTYKNFSGGDFGEDGTGYTYGEIEVTKNETSGYTLTAKPDPGYGLKLLSIDGEEVTIEAGPGDEFIYGFDIDSDTTSVVIQASFNKVFEVDVDDMTGGSVTPDKYKAFEYDTVTLTIEPNTGYA
-33 SIKLEFDNKFGSAT
+33 I
-47 VDKSTANSGETV
+47 SGEGVVVKQQDETPV
-59 TVTSVPQ
+59 TVTPTV
-66 LGYYT
+66 
-71 ASVKYSTDGNSQGVP
+71 GNECS
-86 ALRVNGTNDYQFTMP
+86 FTMP
-101 DSDVTVTV
+101 AANVYVSAEFIDAPVEPEPETYTVT
-109 SYGATSASNITIVEN
+109 
-124 ENCTITT
+124 C
-131 DPAGTAFP
+131 
-139 DQTVKINVSDLES
+139 
-152 GYSVDK
+152 
-158 YSVIT
+158 
-163 DDGMGGIVTV
+163 M
-173 KEDGTFIMP
+173 
-182 QAPVKVSVT
+182 
-191 LTYTEPVMYSVT
+191 
-203 CEADETGGKISAD
+203 
-216 AASYEAG
+216 
-223 DTVTVTAIPDEGYQL
+223 
-238 NRVWAEGTQ
+238 
-247 LDLIVEA
+247 
-254 AIVGNIAT
+254 
-262 FTMPN
+262 
-267 DDVTVRA
+267 
-274 EFELIPVVETY
+274 
-285 SINCVP
+285 P
-291 AEHGELFQDNTRY
+291 AENGQLLQDNTRY
-304 QEGDIVKILYSPN
+304 EKDDIVKITYTAD
-317 PGYQLASMRAFAS
+317 PGYQLASMRVFAYDDS
-330 GEGGHNLWNED
+330 ETILWNED
-341 ITATQSFEMPGYNV
+341 ITATQSFEMPAYDV
-355 IVVATFVKVAD
+355 IVYATFEPTPN
-366 TYTIGTN
+366 TYTIRTN
-373 VTGNGTVNV
+373 ITGEGTVTV
-382 SPASTAAAGDW
+382 SPTGPVAEDTM

-412 FDGHTLTPVKIES
+412 FDGHTWTPVKIES

-469 GDYVTI
+469 GEYVTI

-489 LDKELVTDDVYWY
+489 LDNELVTDDVYWY
-502 NGQWHY
+502 DGQWHY

-527 FVNPVYNIDG
+527 FVNPIYNIDG
-537 GAVEVWVKDAGGWD
+537 GTVALWVKDAGGWD

-576 VSVIGRWSNQSYDV
+576 VSVTGRWSNYSYDV
-590 HYNKYDGCYYF
+590 HYNNYDGCYYF

-687 YVTVSGIFSLIS
+687 YVTVSGIFSVIS

-814 MGYSAT
+814 MGYSTT
-820 GSSLTGYYDANS
+820 GSSLAGYYDANS

-845 KNGIITG
+845 KNGIVTG

>member
-21 LLPVGVLADNTH
+21 LLPAAAFAGDGEGTQTPGQGGGSLGESYT
-33 SIKLEFDNKFGSAT
+33 IKVQNNKGSAP
-47 VDKSTANSGETV
+47 ANGTV
-59 TVTSVPQ
+59 TVKVNDGDAQTVSTGNQ
-66 LGYYT
+66 EFSAEAGATITIECT
-71 ASVKYSTDGNSQGVP
+71 ANTGAAFVSLESD
-86 ALRVNGTNDYQFTMP
+86 
-101 DSDVTVTV
+101 DVTL
-109 SYGATSASNITIVEN
+109 G
-124 ENCTITT
+124 
-131 DPAGTAFP
+131 
-139 DQTVKINVSDLES
+139 ES
-152 GYSVDK
+152 G
-158 YSVIT
+158 
-163 DDGMGGIVTV
+163 GG
-173 KEDGTFIMP
+173 
-182 QAPVKVSVT
+182 
-191 LTYTEPVMYSVT
+191 TY
-203 CEADETGGKISAD
+203 
-216 AASYEAG
+216 
-223 DTVTVTAIPDEGYQL
+223 
-238 NRVWAEGTQ
+238 
-247 LDLIVEA
+247 
-254 AIVGNIAT
+254 T
-262 FTMPN
+262 FTMPKS
-267 DDVTVRA
+267 DVTLTVMFQRLYSITTA
-274 EFELIPVVETY
+274 TDLVIENGAIDFPAKAYNTQEVTITATPDAGYELESVSVNGVNQDYTAIVTVSGNVAKFTMPNFAVIINSVTFKPVAVEPTY
-285 SINCVP
+285 SVNCQVTGGGGTIHVNDNQ
-291 AEHGELFQDNTRY
+291 AFHAGETVNVYVSAD
-304 QEGDIVKILYSPN
+304 
-317 PGYQLASMRAFAS
+317 PGYQLESMYAIGDDS
-330 GEGGHNLWNED
+330 ENLWTAN
-341 ITATQSFEMPGYNV
+341 ITNTHSFTMPGCNV
-355 IVVATFVKVAD
+355 TVYATFDKVAD

-373 VTGNGTVNV
+373 VTGKGTVNV

-393 VTVTATPFEGY
+393 VTVTATPAEGY

-412 FDGHTLTPVKIES
+412 FNGHTWTPVKIES
-425 GVAFPMPAHN
+425 GVAFEMPAHN
-435 ITVNAVFVPVSGEYA
+435 ITVYAVFVPVSGEYA

-489 LDKELVTDDVYWY
+489 LDNELVTDDVYWY

-537 GAVEVWVKDAGGWD
+537 GAVEVWVKDAGVWD

-576 VSVIGRWSNQSYDV
+576 VSVTGRWSNQSCDV
-590 HYNKYDGCYYF
+590 HYNNYDGCYYF

-814 MGYSAT
+814 MGYSTT

-852 SGNSRLNPTGTASRA
+852 SGNSRLNPAGTASRA

>member
-21 LLPVGVLADNTH
+21 LLPAAAFADGDDGAASVGDPSSPSGDPQDPSKVTFTYENFSGGKFDEDGTKYTFGEIKVTKNETSGYTLTAKPDPGYGLKLLSIDGEEVTIKAGPGDEFIYNFGIGVGTTSVVIKASFNKVFKVDVDDMTGGSVKPDKYKAFEDDNVTLT
-33 SIKLEFDNKFGSAT
+33 IEPDTGYAI
-47 VDKSTANSGETV
+47 SGEGVVVKQLDGTTV
-59 TVTSVPQ
+59 PVSDTVGSKC
-66 LGYYT
+66 
-71 ASVKYSTDGNSQGVP
+71 S
-86 ALRVNGTNDYQFTMP
+86 FTMP
-101 DSDVTVTV
+101 AADVFVSADFVGAAIDPEPETYTVTCWP
-109 SYGATSASNITIVEN
+109 AEN
-124 ENCTITT
+124 GELFQGNTR
-131 DPAGTAFP
+131 
-139 DQTVKINVSDLES
+139 
-152 GYSVDK
+152 Y
-158 YSVIT
+158 
-163 DDGMGGIVTV
+163 
-173 KEDGTFIMP
+173 KE
-182 QAPVKVSVT
+182 
-191 LTYTEPVMYSVT
+191 
-203 CEADETGGKISAD
+203 
-216 AASYEAG
+216 G
-223 DTVTVTAIPDEGYQL
+223 DTVTIAYTA
-238 NRVWAEGTQ
+238 
-247 LDLIVEA
+247 
-254 AIVGNIAT
+254 
-262 FTMPN
+262 
-267 DDVTVRA
+267 
-274 EFELIPVVETY
+274 
-285 SINCVP
+285 
-291 AEHGELFQDNTRY
+291 
-304 QEGDIVKILYSPN
+304 N
-317 PGYQLASMRAFAS
+317 PGYQLASMRAFAYGDS
-330 GEGGHNLWNED
+330 GNILWNKD
-341 ITATQSFEMPGYNV
+341 ITATRSFEMPAFD
-355 IVVATFVKVAD
+355 VVVFATFKPVAD

-393 VTVTATPFEGY
+393 VTVTATPAEGY
-404 KLALLNYS
+404 KLELLNYS
-412 FDGHTLTPVKIES
+412 FDGHTWAPVEITS

-435 ITVNAVFVPVSGEYA
+435 ITVYAVFVPVSGEYA

-489 LDKELVTDDVYWY
+489 LDNELVTDDVYWY
-502 NGQWHY
+502 DGQWHY

-513 NHDVDIYVT
+513 NHDVDIYVD

-560 WVCFKVS
+560 WVCFKVT

-576 VSVIGRWSNQSYDV
+576 VSVTGRWSNYSYDV
-590 HYNKYDGCYYF
+590 HYNNYDGCYYF
-601 KMPGESVDLSV
+601 KMLGESVDLSV

-687 YVTVSGIFSLIS
+687 YVTVSGIFSVIS

-814 MGYSAT
+814 MGYST
-820 GSSLTGYYDANS
+820 VGSSLTGYYDANS

>member
-21 LLPVGVLADNTH
+21 LLPAAAFADGEGTDPAPLTPGEVTFTYKNFSGGDFGEDGTGYTYGEIEVTKNETSGYTLTAKPDPGYGLKLL
-33 SIKLEFDNKFGSAT
+33 SIDGEEVTIEAGPGDEFIYGFDIDSDTTSVVIQASFNKVFEVDVDDMTGGSVKPDKYKAFEDDNVTLTIEPDTGYAI
-47 VDKSTANSGETV
+47 SGEGVVVKQLDGTTV
-59 TVTSVPQ
+59 PVSDTVGSKC
-66 LGYYT
+66 
-71 ASVKYSTDGNSQGVP
+71 S
-86 ALRVNGTNDYQFTMP
+86 FTMP
-101 DSDVTVTV
+101 AADVFVSADFVGAAIDPEPETYTVTCWP
-109 SYGATSASNITIVEN
+109 AEN
-124 ENCTITT
+124 GELFQGNTR
-131 DPAGTAFP
+131 
-139 DQTVKINVSDLES
+139 
-152 GYSVDK
+152 Y
-158 YSVIT
+158 
-163 DDGMGGIVTV
+163 
-173 KEDGTFIMP
+173 KE
-182 QAPVKVSVT
+182 
-191 LTYTEPVMYSVT
+191 
-203 CEADETGGKISAD
+203 
-216 AASYEAG
+216 G
-223 DTVTVTAIPDEGYQL
+223 DTVTIAYTA
-238 NRVWAEGTQ
+238 
-247 LDLIVEA
+247 
-254 AIVGNIAT
+254 
-262 FTMPN
+262 
-267 DDVTVRA
+267 
-274 EFELIPVVETY
+274 
-285 SINCVP
+285 
-291 AEHGELFQDNTRY
+291 
-304 QEGDIVKILYSPN
+304 N
-317 PGYQLASMRAFAS
+317 PGYQLASMRAFAYGDS
-330 GEGGHNLWNED
+330 GNILWDKD
-341 ITATQSFEMPGYNV
+341 ITATRSFEMPAFD
-355 IVVATFVKVAD
+355 VVVFATFKPVAD
-366 TYTIGTN
+366 TYTIKTEQM
-373 VTGNGTVNV
+373 GNGTVTV

-393 VTVTATPFEGY
+393 VTVTATPAEGY

-412 FDGHTLTPVKIES
+412 FDGHLWGPVKIES
-425 GVAFPMPAHN
+425 GVAFEMPAHN
-435 ITVNAVFVPVSGEYA
+435 ITVYAVFVPVSGEYA
-450 INVTTDGGCTVSQP
+450 IYVKTDGGCTVSQP

-469 GDYVTI
+469 GEYVTI
-475 DIYMNAGHHLYNVY
+475 DIDMNAGHHLYNVY
-489 LDKELVTDDVYWY
+489 LDNELVTDDVYWY
-502 NGQWHY
+502 DGQWHY

-513 NHDVDIYVT
+513 RHDVDIYVT

-576 VSVIGRWSNQSYDV
+576 VSVTGRWSNYSYDV
-590 HYNKYDGCYYF
+590 HYNNYDGCYYF

-802 QFATILYRYAKY
+802 QLATILYRYAKY
-814 MGYSAT
+814 MGYSTT

>member
-21 LLPVGVLADNTH
+21 LLPAAAFAGDDGYSVTYYRKADTETP
-33 SIKLEFDNKFGSAT
+33 IYGDGYLYGT
-47 VDKSTANSGETV
+47 ITV
-59 TVTSVPQ
+59 TDSEGSTGPFDANTEVT
-66 LGYYT
+66 LT
-71 ASVKYSTDGNSQGVP
+71 ASSKENLRSELTYLSINGAEINLPLTNNQYTFTITTHVAVVAEFSRVFDISTESVEGVANYGLSVQSSVKDKTITFTPEAADGYEITGVSINYYP
-86 ALRVNGTNDYQFTMP
+86 TPDNDGISVDYTVANGTYSFTMP
-101 DSDVTVTV
+101 
-109 SYGATSASNITIVEN
+109 
-124 ENCTITT
+124 
-131 DPAGTAFP
+131 AG
-139 DQTVKINVSDLES
+139 DVKI
-152 GYSVDK
+152 
-158 YSVIT
+158 I
-163 DDGMGGIVTV
+163 
-173 KEDGTFIMP
+173 
-182 QAPVKVSVT
+182 ASVT
-191 LTYTEPVMYSVT
+191 EAEPPVNPTYTVG
-203 CEADETGGKISAD
+203 CEVVGGGGTIHVND
-216 AASYEAG
+216 NEAFHQG
-223 DTVTVTAIPDEGYQL
+223 DTVNVYVSAD
-238 NRVWAEGTQ
+238 
-247 LDLIVEA
+247 
-254 AIVGNIAT
+254 
-262 FTMPN
+262 
-267 DDVTVRA
+267 
-274 EFELIPVVETY
+274 
-285 SINCVP
+285 
-291 AEHGELFQDNTRY
+291 
-304 QEGDIVKILYSPN
+304 
-317 PGYQLASMRAFAS
+317 PGYQLKSMVAVGDDS
-330 GEGGHNLWNED
+330 QNLWTAN
-341 ITATQSFEMPGYNV
+341 ITDTHSFEMPGCNV
-355 IVVATFVKVAD
+355 IVTATFEKVAD

-373 VTGNGTVNV
+373 FTGKGTVTV
-382 SPASTAAAGDW
+382 SPTGPVTEDTM
-393 VTVTATPFEGY
+393 VTVTATPAEGY
-404 KLALLNYS
+404 KLELLNYS
-412 FDGHTLTPVKIES
+412 FNGHTWTPVDIKS
-425 GVAFPMPAHN
+425 GKAFKMPAHN

-450 INVTTDGGCTVSQP
+450 INVTTDGGCKVSQP

-469 GDYVTI
+469 GEYVTI
-475 DIYMNAGHHLYNVY
+475 DIVMNSGYHLYNVY
-489 LDKELVTDDVYWY
+489 LDNELVTDDVYWY

-527 FVNPVYNIDG
+527 FVNPIYNIDG

-590 HYNKYDGCYYF
+590 HYNNYDGCYYF

-770 YYSTAVAWAAKNGI
+770 HYSTAVAWAAKNGI

-814 MGYSAT
+814 MGYSTT

>member
-21 LLPVGVLADNTH
+21 LLPAAAFADGGDSAGSVGDPSSPSGDPQDPSKVTFTYENFSGGKFDEDGTKYTFGEIKVTKNETSGYTLTAKPDPGYGLKLLSIDGEEVTITADPGEKFTYDFGIGLGTT
-33 SIKLEFDNKFGSAT
+33 SVVIKASFNQVFEVDVADMANGSVTPDKAKAFEDDTVTLTISPETGYAISGDGVKVEEQDGTRVNVSAT
-47 VDKSTANSGETV
+47 VGSKCSFKMPAANVFVSADFVEATIEPEPEPETYTV
-59 TVTSVPQ
+59 T
-66 LGYYT
+66 
-71 ASVKYSTDGNSQGVP
+71 
-86 ALRVNGTNDYQFTMP
+86 
-101 DSDVTVTV
+101 
-109 SYGATSASNITIVEN
+109 
-124 ENCTITT
+124 C
-131 DPAGTAFP
+131 
-139 DQTVKINVSDLES
+139 
-152 GYSVDK
+152 
-158 YSVIT
+158 
-163 DDGMGGIVTV
+163 
-173 KEDGTFIMP
+173 
-182 QAPVKVSVT
+182 
-191 LTYTEPVMYSVT
+191 
-203 CEADETGGKISAD
+203 
-216 AASYEAG
+216 
-223 DTVTVTAIPDEGYQL
+223 
-238 NRVWAEGTQ
+238 W
-247 LDLIVEA
+247 
-254 AIVGNIAT
+254 
-262 FTMPN
+262 
-267 DDVTVRA
+267 
-274 EFELIPVVETY
+274 
-285 SINCVP
+285 P
-291 AEHGELFQDNTRY
+291 AENGDLLQDNTRY
-304 QEGDIVKILYSPN
+304 KEGDIVTIAYLPDK
-317 PGYQLASMRAFAS
+317 GYRLASMRALAYGDS
-330 GEGGHNLWNED
+330 GNILWNED
-341 ITATQSFEMPGYNV
+341 ITETNSFEMPASNV
-355 IVVATFVKVAD
+355 VVFATFEPAPN

-373 VTGNGTVNV
+373 VTGKGSVTV
-382 SPASTAAAGDW
+382 SPTGPVAEDTM
-393 VTVTATPFEGY
+393 VTVTATPAEGY
-404 KLALLNYS
+404 KLELLNYS
-412 FDGHTLTPVKIES
+412 FDGHTWAPVDIMDS
-425 GVAFPMPAHN
+425 GTFWMPAHN
-435 ITVNAVFVPVSGEYA
+435 ITVYAVFVPVSGEYA

-469 GDYVTI
+469 GEYVTI
-475 DIYMNAGHHLYNVY
+475 DIDMNAGHHLYNVY
-489 LDKELVTDDVYWY
+489 LDNELVTDDVYWY

-527 FVNPVYNIDG
+527 FVNPIYNIDG
-537 GAVEVWVKDAGGWD
+537 GTVELWVKDAGGWD

-560 WVCFKVS
+560 WVCFKVT

-576 VSVIGRWSNQSYDV
+576 VSVTGRWSNYSYDV
-590 HYNKYDGCYYF
+590 HYNNYDGCYYF

-687 YVTVSGIFSLIS
+687 YVTVSGIFSVIS

-814 MGYSAT
+814 MGYSTT

-845 KNGIITG
+845 RNGIITG

>member
-21 LLPVGVLADNTH
+21 LLPAAAFADN
-33 SIKLEFDNKFGSAT
+33 EGSQSPGGGSGSLGGDT
-47 VDKSTANSGETV
+47 CTITYLNANGTPKPGGKYDYGTV
-59 TVTSVPQ
+59 TVVPNNSNDQ
-66 LGYYT
+66 GAPAELEKGTEVVIT
-71 ASVKYSTDGNSQGVP
+71 ATPKQGCGIFKFTVGDEVVEITDPTQSYSTDYTITQDTTITAGFN
-86 ALRVNGTNDYQFTMP
+86 
-101 DSDVTVTV
+101 TVY
-109 SYGATSASNITIVEN
+109 SITIP
-124 ENCTITT
+124 TFDHGSITA
-131 DPAGTAFP
+131 DEVAFAG
-139 DQTVKINVSDLES
+139 DQVILNVLPETGYAVKGLTF
-152 GYSVDK
+152 YK
-158 YSVIT
+158 
-163 DDGMGGIVTV
+163 DDGTV
-173 KEDGTFIMP
+173 ADIKLDG
-182 QAPVKVSVT
+182 S
-191 LTYTEPVMYSVT
+191 
-203 CEADETGGKISAD
+203 
-216 AASYEAG
+216 
-223 DTVTVTAIPDEGYQL
+223 
-238 NRVWAEGTQ
+238 N
-247 LDLIVEA
+247 
-254 AIVGNIAT
+254 T
-262 FTMPN
+262 FTMPEYNVRISASFEPVSVMDYYSVECDVIGGHGTVYADNSKYIQGQTVNLTITN
-267 DDVTVRA
+267 D
-274 EFELIPVVETY
+274 
-285 SINCVP
+285 
-291 AEHGELFQDNTRY
+291 
-304 QEGDIVKILYSPN
+304 
-317 PGYQLASMRAFAS
+317 PGYMLNQLYYV
-330 GEGGHNLWNED
+330 EKGGFFD
-341 ITATQSFEMPGYNV
+341 PQPITNASFEMPAYDV
-355 IVVATFVKVAD
+355 IVYATFEKVAD

-373 VTGNGTVNV
+373 VTGKGTVNV

-393 VTVTATPFEGY
+393 VTVTATPAEGY
-404 KLALLNYS
+404 RLAALRY
-412 FDGHTLTPVKIES
+412 FVDGETWAPENVTS
-425 GVAFPMPAHN
+425 GVPFRMPGYN
-435 ITVNAVFVPVSGEYA
+435 ITVYAVFVPVSGEYA
-450 INVTTDGGCTVSQP
+450 INVKTDGGCTVISEKT
-464 VSAAY
+464 AAY
-469 GDYVTI
+469 GEYVTI
-475 DIYMNAGHHLYNVY
+475 DIDMNAGHHLYNVY
-489 LDKELVTDDVYWY
+489 IDKELVTDDVYWY
-502 NGQWHY
+502 DGQWHY

-560 WVCFKVS
+560 WVCFKAS

-576 VSVIGRWSNQSYDV
+576 VSVTGRWSNQSYDV

-814 MGYSAT
+814 MGYSTT

-845 KNGIITG
+845 RNGIITG

>member
-21 LLPVGVLADNTH
+21 LLPAAAFAGDDGYSVTYYRKADTETP
-33 SIKLEFDNKFGSAT
+33 IYGDGYLYGT
-47 VDKSTANSGETV
+47 ITV
-59 TVTSVPQ
+59 TDSEGSTGPFDANTEVT
-66 LGYYT
+66 LT
-71 ASVKYSTDGNSQGVP
+71 ASSKENLRSELTYLSINGAEINLPLTNNQYTFTITTHVAVVAEFSRVFDISTESVEGVANYGLSVQSSVKDKTITFTPEAADGYEITGVSINYYP
-86 ALRVNGTNDYQFTMP
+86 TPDNDGISVDYTVANGTYSFTMP
-101 DSDVTVTV
+101 
-109 SYGATSASNITIVEN
+109 
-124 ENCTITT
+124 
-131 DPAGTAFP
+131 AG
-139 DQTVKINVSDLES
+139 DVKI
-152 GYSVDK
+152 
-158 YSVIT
+158 I
-163 DDGMGGIVTV
+163 
-173 KEDGTFIMP
+173 
-182 QAPVKVSVT
+182 ASVT
-191 LTYTEPVMYSVT
+191 EAEPPVNPTYTVG
-203 CEADETGGKISAD
+203 CEVVGGGGTIHVND
-216 AASYEAG
+216 NEAFHEG
-223 DTVTVTAIPDEGYQL
+223 DTVNVVVTAY
-238 NRVWAEGTQ
+238 
-247 LDLIVEA
+247 
-254 AIVGNIAT
+254 
-262 FTMPN
+262 
-267 DDVTVRA
+267 
-274 EFELIPVVETY
+274 
-285 SINCVP
+285 
-291 AEHGELFQDNTRY
+291 
-304 QEGDIVKILYSPN
+304 
-317 PGYQLASMRAFAS
+317 PGYQLKSMYAIGDDS
-330 GEGGHNLWNED
+330 QNLWTAN
-341 ITATQSFEMPGYNV
+341 ITDTHSFTMPGCNV
-355 IVVATFVKVAD
+355 IVTATFEKVAD
-366 TYTIGTN
+366 TYTISTN
-373 VTGNGTVNV
+373 VTGKGSVTV
-382 SPASTAAAGDW
+382 SPTGPVAEGEW
-393 VTVTATPFEGY
+393 VTVTATPAEGY
-404 KLALLNYS
+404 KLELLNYRY
-412 FDGHTLTPVKIES
+412 DGHLWGPVKIES
-425 GVAFPMPAHN
+425 GVAFEMPAHN
-435 ITVNAVFVPVSGEYA
+435 ITVYAVFVPVSGEYA

-489 LDKELVTDDVYWY
+489 LDNELVTDDVYWY
-502 NGQWHY
+502 DGQWHY

-560 WVCFKVS
+560 WVCFKAS

-576 VSVIGRWSNQSYDV
+576 VSVTGRWSNQSYDV

-814 MGYSAT
+814 MGYSTT

-845 KNGIITG
+845 RNGIITG